1 MQKII
6 TQQSLNSS
14 TVVVVVAA
22 DVFSKMKLK
31 DPLET
36 PFKLQKT
43 DVAVVAASAPSNICQ
58 HCHRLYQ
65 EKHYQQH
72 NERHHHHHH
81 QQQQKHQHH
90 QQHQHQHHHHR
101 YRQSTAA
108 IHWIKNLHFVWFVIT
123 SLLTAHLPGY
133 CCGQQQKFRVTPH
146 DLQVLE
152 GAEAM
157 LRCEVTNLAG
167 AVQWTKDGFALGFS
181 AVIPGFPRYSVLGDR
196 KQGAYN
202 LRISNASITDDAEY
216 QCQVGP
222 ARLNSAIRANAKLTV
237 ISPPSSIEIKGYTNN
252 AKVEVRENQDLTL
265 KCIVSNSKPA
275 AQIVW
280 YRGNVEYKPE
290 NRNDKVEETTPKR
303 FTTTSSLKLKPTA
316 DDDYTEYTCQAKH
329 KALAPDMPMRSTVQ
343 LSVLYPPGP
352 PYIEGYTQGETL
364 RRGQTVEL
372 ICRSRGGNPPAQLI
386 WYKNGSQIRMAY
398 RTSGR
403 LSENIYTFTAE
414 ASDNKARFRCEASN
428 VMSQTPLKAEVDLT
442 VLFAPT
448 HVSISGSTEA
458 RVGDVVPL
466 TCTTAASNPPAEI
479 KWMVGGRQIR
489 NATSRT
495 TVSPEGGWITISNI
509 TAVIEPNKRS
519 LVVICHG
526 LNMQLTENVVST
538 HTVNVLYPPI
548 PPIISGYIE
557 GQIIP
562 AGSVQKLLCVSSGG
576 NPLATLTWYKND
588 KRINS
593 VIRTADK
600 SVSAEIT
607 ILANVT
613 DNQAQYRCEAS
624 NSATEI
630 PLFESTT
637 LSVHF
642 APETVKIR
650 IEPEELKPGIEATI
664 ICDSSSSNPP
674 AKLSWWK
681 DGIPIEGINNTSKP
695 GLWGGTVST
704 LEFKVNIT
712 QEMNGI
718 VYTCQSANEAL
729 QRSVHEAI
737 SLDVLYRPK
746 FVPPPS
752 STAVGVEGESLLV
765 ALQANANPMSITYT
779 WSRDGQTIPSA
790 VNGAEPR
797 IFADGSK
804 LNFTKL
810 HRNDAGLY
818 VCEARNS
825 QGTARI
831 NVSVV
836 VEYGTT
842 IKSVSENVIVNPGED
857 AMLSCTVEGKPLT
870 EDHVKWERLGYDM
883 TIKTSS
889 TFANGTSY
897 LHIKDAQR
905 EDVGNFRCI
914 ADNRV
919 ANPTSRD
926 VLLIVKFAP
935 EIDKSPTLLRA
946 ASGTGERGRLPCRAQ
961 SSPKPKFIWRQEGK
975 DLPVNRSYKYE
986 VEEKKIDSLTYE
998 SILIVEKVAPADY
1011 GAYEC
1016 VAKNDLG
1023 QAIETVRLDI
1033 TSQPDTP
1040 LSLNILNVTH
1050 DSVTVAWTPG
1060 FDGGLKASYRV
1071 RFREANR
1078 EQYKYIDGLPNSHKL
1093 TINGLKMN
1101 TLYLF
1106 SVMAY
1111 NDLGESKYLPD
1122 LQKAHTKEAPPPS
1135 QPASSLGGPPTT
1147 SATPLGGTS
1156 GLLLLVGVA
1165 SGITIVALNIL
1176 IIGCCLHKRNQ
1187 KRLKREGLELLPA
1200 ELTENSNTPNLVIIG
1215 ISLAAF
1221 GFLLVNAALVA
1232 WFFVHQRRKKAETA
1246 NQPGKTAT
1254 IEMYAPSSYNDTVT
1268 GETLSSVSEKSES
1281 YSNDGSQGDYI
1292 DEARKKAASTYLVDN
1307 TDLPPPRYQQDGTM
1321 PTLYPN
1327 NMVNARTLPHP
1338 RHNNT
1343 ANIMDHRARDD
1354 QMLINKAVY
1363 IPSPSPA
1370 PPPDGS
1376 YYNMNS
1382 DRYLSY
1388 PPMDYPTQIDF
1399 TQPMSMAHLQPV
1411 SQASMISGTIL
1422 TAQPMGNGGAGT
1434 LRRGIL
1440 KGVSQVPPPDVTH
1453 HTTTN
1458 MGGVQLLHDLHPLN
1472 ISSTSS
1478 TLTTTS
1484 SLGNGSLMSVPT
1496 STPKQ
1501 PQSILKDPNRS
1512 KHQHQQQ
1519 PPTLINTGLL
1529 AMSGPPGSLQVLNI
1543 PNSAG
1548 ISNNLLMTA
1557 SAAYDPTNPHS
1568 LTTFNTSGAAVAFTD
1583 ADGHLV

>member
-1 MQKII
+1 MQNIN
-6 TQQSLNSS
+6 QQSLNSS
-14 TVVVVVAA
+14 WAEAA
-22 DVFSKMKLK
+22 AILSKMKLK

-36 PFKLQKT
+36 PLKLQTTKAAKT
-43 DVAVVAASAPSNICQ
+43 DVVATSACSNICQ

-72 NERHHHHHH
+72 NEQNHHQQKHHHQHEQ
-81 QQQQKHQHH
+81 QQQQKYQY
-90 QQHQHQHHHHR
+90 QHR
-101 YRQSTAA
+101 YRQSTQ
-108 IHWIKNLHFVWFVIT
+108 HWIKNLHFVWFVIT
-123 SLLTAHLPGY
+123 SLLAAHLPGY

-202 LRISNASITDDAEY
+202 LRISNASINDDAEY

-237 ISPPSSIEIKGYTNN
+237 ISPPSAIEIKGYTNN

-275 AQIVW
+275 SQIVW

-303 FTTTSSLKLKPTA
+303 FTTTSTLKLKPTA
-316 DDDYTEYTCQAKH
+316 NDDYTEYTCQAKH

-495 TVSPEGGWITISNI
+495 VVSPEGGWITISNI

-538 HTVNVLYPPI
+538 HTVNVLYPPS
-548 PPIISGYIE
+548 PPIISGYME

-650 IEPEELKPGIEATI
+650 IEPDELKPGIEATI

-779 WSRDGQTIPSA
+779 WSKDGQTIPNA

-810 HRNDAGLY
+810 HRNDAGMY

-825 QGTARI
+825 QGSARI
-831 NVSVV
+831 NVTVV

-961 SSPKPKFIWRQEGK
+961 ASPRPKFIWRQEGK

-1023 QAIETVRLDI
+1023 QAIESVRLDI

-1093 TINGLKMN
+1093 TITGLKMN

-1122 LQKAHTKEAPPPS
+1122 LQKAQTK
-1135 QPASSLGGPPTT
+1135 
-1147 SATPLGGTS
+1147 
-1156 GLLLLVGVA
+1156 
-1165 SGITIVALNIL
+1165 
-1176 IIGCCLHKRNQ
+1176 
-1187 KRLKREGLELLPA
+1187 EGLELLPA
-1200 ELTENSNTPNLVIIG
+1200 ELTENSNTPNLVVIG

-1221 GFLLVNAALVA
+1221 GFLMVNAALVA
-1232 WFFVHQRRKKAETA
+1232 WFFVHQKRKKA

-1321 PTLYPN
+1321 PGLYPN

-1422 TAQPMGNGGAGT
+1422 TTQPMGNGGAGT

-1484 SLGNGSLMSVPT
+1484 SVGNGSLMSVPT

-1512 KHQHQQQ
+1512 KHQQQ

-1568 LTTFNTSGAAVAFTD
+1568 LTTFNTSGASVAFTD

>member
-1 MQKII
+1 MLPRLLPEKREDNK
-6 TQQSLNSS
+6 TANSFTRENIEDAS
-14 TVVVVVAA
+14 
-22 DVFSKMKLK
+22 SKWRLWCPFHPYSKLSW
-31 DPLET
+31 
-36 PFKLQKT
+36 Q
-43 DVAVVAASAPSNICQ
+43 
-58 HCHRLYQ
+58 
-65 EKHYQQH
+65 
-72 NERHHHHHH
+72 
-81 QQQQKHQHH
+81 
-90 QQHQHQHHHHR
+90 R
-101 YRQSTAA
+101 YRT
-108 IHWIKNLHFVWFVIT
+108 FR
-123 SLLTAHLPGY
+123 LLVNRRIMSNAYLFILLFAVFFPPILA
-133 CCGQQQKFRVTPH
+133 QQQKFRVTPY

-157 LRCEVTNLAG
+157 MRCEVSNKAG

-196 KQGAYN
+196 NQGVYN

-222 ARLNSAIRANAKLTV
+222 ARLHSAIRANAKLTV
-237 ISPPSSIEIKGYTNN
+237 IAPPGYIEIQGYAQNS
-252 AKVEVRENQDLTL
+252 KVEVRENQDLSL
-265 KCIVSNSKPA
+265 HCIVGNAKPA
-275 AQIVW
+275 AQIIW
-280 YRGNVEYKPE
+280 YRGNVEFKE
-290 NRNDKVEETTPKR
+290 GRVDKIEETSSKR
-303 FTTTSSLKLKPTA
+303 YTTKSTLNIKPNA
-316 DDDYTEYTCQAKH
+316 DDDFMEYTCQAKH
-329 KALAPDMPMRSTVQ
+329 KALPPDMPLRSTVH

-352 PYIEGYTQGETL
+352 PYIEGYTQGEIL

-372 ICRSRGGNPPAQLI
+372 VCRSRGGNPPAQLI

-398 RTSGR
+398 RTAGR

-414 ASDNKARFRCEASN
+414 ASDNNARFRCEASN
-428 VMSQTPLKAEVDLT
+428 VMSQNPLKAEIDIT

-448 HVSISGSTEA
+448 HVSISGPSEA
-458 RVGDVVPL
+458 RVGDLVSL
-466 TCTTAASNPPAEI
+466 TCATAPSNPPAEI

-489 NATSRT
+489 NATSKT
-495 TVSPEGGWITISNI
+495 NASPEGGWVTFSNI
-509 TAVIEPNKRS
+509 TTTVEPNKRS

-538 HTVNVLYPPI
+538 HTVNILYPPSA
-548 PPIISGYIE
+548 PIISGYME

-588 KRINS
+588 KRVNS

-630 PLFESTT
+630 PLFESTI

-650 IEPEELKPGIEATI
+650 VEPEVLKPGMEVTI

-674 AKLSWWK
+674 AKLTWWK
-681 DGIPIEGINNTSKP
+681 DGIPIDGINNSSKA

-704 LEFKVNIT
+704 LEFKVNVS
-712 QEMNGI
+712 QDMNGV

-729 QRSVHEAI
+729 QRSVHEAV
-737 SLDVLYRPK
+737 SLNVLYPPV
-746 FVPPPS
+746 FLPPPS
-752 STAVGVEGESLLV
+752 STAVGVEGESLQVSLS
-765 ALQANANPMSITYT
+765 ATANPMTVSYSWTK
-779 WSRDGQTIPSA
+779 DGLPVPSTSTS
-790 VNGAEPR
+790 NGGAEHR
-797 IFADGSK
+797 IYADGAN

-810 HRNDAGLY
+810 NRNDAGIY
-818 VCEARNS
+818 VCEASNS
-825 QGTARI
+825 EGSAKL
-831 NVSVV
+831 NVTIV

-842 IKSVSENVIVNPGED
+842 IKSISENVVVNPGED

-870 EDHVKWERLGYDM
+870 EEHIKWERVAYDM
-883 TIKTSS
+883 SKKTTTS
-889 TFANGTSY
+889 FVNGTSY
-897 LHIKDAQR
+897 LHIKDARR

-919 ANPTSRD
+919 ANPTNRD
-926 VLLIVKFAP
+926 ILLIVKFAP

-961 SSPKPKFIWRQEGK
+961 SAPKPTFIWRQEGK
-975 DLPVNRSYKYE
+975 DLQVNRTYKYE

-998 SILIVEKVAPADY
+998 STLIIEKVAPADY

-1016 VAKNDLG
+1016 VATNELG
-1023 QAIETVRLDI
+1023 QTTGSIRLDI

-1050 DSVTVAWTPG
+1050 DSVSLAWTPG

-1071 RFREANR
+1071 RYREANR
-1078 EQYKYIDGLPNSHKL
+1078 EQYKYIDSLPNSHKL
-1093 TINGLKMN
+1093 TISGLRTN

-1111 NDLGESKYLPD
+1111 NDLGNSKYLPD
-1122 LQKAHTKEAPPPS
+1122 LQRAQTK
-1135 QPASSLGGPPTT
+1135 
-1147 SATPLGGTS
+1147 
-1156 GLLLLVGVA
+1156 
-1165 SGITIVALNIL
+1165 
-1176 IIGCCLHKRNQ
+1176 
-1187 KRLKREGLELLPA
+1187 GLEISTE
-1200 ELTENSNTPNLVIIG
+1200 ELTEDSSTPSLVILG
-1215 ISLAAF
+1215 ISMAAF
-1221 GFLLVNAALVA
+1221 GFLVVNAALVA
-1232 WFFVHQRRKKAETA
+1232 WFFVHNRRKKAEND

-1281 YSNDGSQGDYI
+1281 YSNDGSQVEYTE
-1292 DEARKKAASTYLVDN
+1292 EARKKAASTYLVESNDM
-1307 TDLPPPRYQQDGTM
+1307 PPPRYQKDGTM
-1321 PTLYPN
+1321 PIVYPSN
-1327 NMVNARTLPHP
+1327 IVNARTLPHP
-1338 RHNNT
+1338 RHHSNVT
-1343 ANIMDHRARDD
+1343 NILDHRAHDD
-1354 QMLINKAVY
+1354 QILINKGVY

-1388 PPMDYPTQIDF
+1388 PPMDYPPQLDF
-1399 TQPMSMAHLQPV
+1399 ASPPLPMTHLQPI
-1411 SQASMISGTIL
+1411 SQASIISGN
-1422 TAQPMGNGGAGT
+1422 AMMGGGGGT
-1434 LRRGIL
+1434 LRRGIMR
-1440 KGVSQVPPPDVTH
+1440 GVVGMPPPDVTQL
-1453 HTTTN
+1453 TN
-1458 MGGVQLLHDLHPLN
+1458 TSMAGTSNIQLLHELHPIN
-1472 ISSTSS
+1472 ISNNSCSTQTTSITGNGSMMSTIPSSTS
-1478 TLTTTS
+1478 
-1484 SLGNGSLMSVPT
+1484 
-1496 STPKQ
+1496 KQ

-1512 KHQHQQQ
+1512 KPQQQ
-1519 PPTLINTGLL
+1519 LLSANLVGVGVPTAT
-1529 AMSGPPGSLQVLNI
+1529 GSLQILNI
-1543 PNSAG
+1543 PTSAG
-1548 ISNNLLMTA
+1548 ISGNLLMTA
-1557 SAAYDPTNPHS
+1557 SGAYDPTNLS
-1568 LTTFNTSGAAVAFTD
+1568 TFNAATGTTLAYTD

>member
-1 MQKII
+1 MACNMALSPVLTKEEA
-6 TQQSLNSS
+6 QQ
-14 TVVVVVAA
+14 
-22 DVFSKMKLK
+22 
-31 DPLET
+31 P
-36 PFKLQKT
+36 
-43 DVAVVAASAPSNICQ
+43 
-58 HCHRLYQ
+58 
-65 EKHYQQH
+65 
-72 NERHHHHHH
+72 
-81 QQQQKHQHH
+81 QQQQQPNQALQQQQTKW
-90 QQHQHQHHHHR
+90 QQHATKRRRCHQ
-101 YRQSTAA
+101 
-108 IHWIKNLHFVWFVIT
+108 HWIKHLQILGMAVIAL
-123 SLLTAHLPGY
+123 SLTGLAPCHA
-133 CCGQQQKFRVTPH
+133 QQQKFRTTPH

-157 LRCEVTNLAG
+157 MRCEVTNVAG

-196 KQGAYN
+196 KQGVYN
-202 LRISNASITDDAEY
+202 LRISNASINDDAEY

-237 ISPPSSIEIKGYTNN
+237 ISPPASIEIKGYSHNS
-252 AKVEVRENQDLTL
+252 KVEVRENQDLQL
-265 KCIVSNSKPA
+265 KCIVANAKPA

-290 NRNDKVEETTPKR
+290 KRDDLVEESIPKR
-303 FTTTSSLKLKPTA
+303 WTTTSSLKLKPGS

-329 KALAPDMPMRSTVQ
+329 KALSPDMPMRATVQ

-352 PYIEGYTQGETL
+352 PYIEGYSQGDTL
-364 RRGQTVEL
+364 RRGQSVEL
-372 ICRSRGGNPPAQLI
+372 MCRSRGGNPPAQLI

-398 RTSGR
+398 RTAGR
-403 LSENIYTFTAE
+403 LSENIYAFTAE
-414 ASDNKARFRCEASN
+414 AGDNKARFRCEASN
-428 VMSQTPLKAEVDLT
+428 VMSQTPLKAEVDLS

-448 HVSISGSTEA
+448 HVTVMGPTEA

-466 TCTTAASNPPAEI
+466 TCNTAPSNPPAEI
-479 KWMVGGRQIR
+479 KWMVGGRQVR
-489 NATSRT
+489 NT
-495 TVSPEGGWITISNI
+495 TFSKIISPEGGWTSTSNI
-509 TAVIEPNKRS
+509 TAIVEPHKRS

-538 HTVNVLYPPI
+538 HTINVLYPPA
-548 PPIISGYIE
+548 PPLISGYIE

-593 VIRTADK
+593 VIRAADK

-630 PLFESTT
+630 PLFQSTT

-650 IEPEELKPGIEATI
+650 IEPEELRPGMQAAI

-704 LEFKVNIT
+704 LEFRVNIT
-712 QEMNGI
+712 QEMNGV

-752 STAVGVEGESLLV
+752 STAVGVEGESLQV
-765 ALQANANPMSITYT
+765 ALQTKANPTAVEYKWT
-779 WSRDGQTIPSA
+779 KDGSTIPQ
-790 VNGAEPR
+790 GGEHR
-797 IFADGSK
+797 IFADGGS
-804 LNFTKL
+804 LNFSRL
-810 HRNDAGLY
+810 HRDDAGVY
-818 VCEARNS
+818 SCSASNT
-825 QGTARI
+825 QGKATLNI
-831 NVSVV
+831 TVV

-842 IKSVSENVIVNPGED
+842 IKAVSENIIVNPGED
-857 AMLSCTVEGKPLT
+857 AMLSCSVEGKPLT
-870 EDHVKWERLGYDM
+870 EEHVKWERVGYDM
-883 TIKTSS
+883 TVKTST

-897 LHIKDAQR
+897 LHLKNAQR
-905 EDVGNFRCI
+905 EDVGNFRCV

-919 ANPTSRD
+919 ANPTNRD

-935 EIDKSPTLLRA
+935 EITKSPTMMRA

-961 SSPKPKFIWRQEGK
+961 ASPRPQFIWRQDKK
-975 DLPVNRSYKYE
+975 DLPINRTYKYE
-986 VEEKKIDSLTYE
+986 VEERKIDSLTYE
-998 SILIVEKVAPADY
+998 SALIVDKVAPADY

-1016 VAKNDLG
+1016 IARNELG
-1023 QAIETVRLDI
+1023 ETVETVRLEI
-1033 TSQPDTP
+1033 TSQPDPP

-1050 DSVTVAWTPG
+1050 DAVTVAWTPG

-1071 RFREANR
+1071 RYRIVDR

-1093 TINGLKMN
+1093 TIAGLRMD

-1106 SVMAY
+1106 SVMAW
-1111 NDLGESKYLPD
+1111 NELGQSAYLPD
-1122 LQKAHTKEAPPPS
+1122 LTRAQTK
-1135 QPASSLGGPPTT
+1135 
-1147 SATPLGGTS
+1147 
-1156 GLLLLVGVA
+1156 
-1165 SGITIVALNIL
+1165 
-1176 IIGCCLHKRNQ
+1176 
-1187 KRLKREGLELLPA
+1187 GLELMPA
-1200 ELTENSNTPNLVIIG
+1200 ELSEDSAAGNIPNLVIIG

-1232 WFFVHQRRKKAETA
+1232 WFFVHQRRKKVSETT

-1281 YSNDGSQGDYI
+1281 YSNEGGSQPEYI
-1292 DEARKKAASTYLVDN
+1292 DEARKKAASTYLVEGADM
-1307 TDLPPPRYQQDGTM
+1307 PPPRYQKDGTL
-1321 PTLYPN
+1321 PVLYPN
-1327 NMVNARTLPHP
+1327 NIVNACTLPHP
-1338 RHNNT
+1338 RHNNGNAT
-1343 ANIMDHRARDD
+1343 AIHMSRDD
-1354 QMLINKAVY
+1354 QMLISKGIY

-1388 PPMDYPTQIDF
+1388 PPMEYPAALDF
-1399 TQPMSMAHLQPV
+1399 SAAPPMSMAHLQPITV
-1411 SQASMISGTIL
+1411 TSQAAALLASNGGATL
-1422 TAQPMGNGGAGT
+1422 MGNGTAGGSGT

-1440 KGVSQVPPPDVTH
+1440 RGIPQPDVTH
-1453 HTTTN
+1453 HTTAVSGSP
-1458 MGGVQLLHDLHPLN
+1458 MQMLHDLHPVNL
-1472 ISSTSS
+1472 SAT
-1478 TLTTTS
+1478 TLTTSTM
-1484 SLGNGSLMSVPT
+1484 LNGSMTTAATT
-1496 STPKQ
+1496 STLPRQ
-1501 PQSILKDPNRS
+1501 PHGILKDPNRS
-1512 KHQHQQQ
+1512 KQQQQQQQLQQQHQLQHQHQQ
-1519 PPTLINTGLL
+1519 LL
-1529 AMSGPPGSLQVLNI
+1529 NASLVGVGVPVSAPMGSMQILNLPAQGSGMGS
-1543 PNSAG
+1543 
-1548 ISNNLLMTA
+1548 NLLMTT
-1557 SAAYDPTNPHS
+1557 SATYDPTGAAMS
-1568 LTTFNTSGAAVAFTD
+1568 SFNGGAAVSAASAGGLPVAYTD

>member
-1 MQKII
+1 MQNIN
-6 TQQSLNSS
+6 QQSLNSS
-14 TVVVVVAA
+14 WAEAA
-22 DVFSKMKLK
+22 AILSKMKLK

-36 PFKLQKT
+36 PLKLQTTKAAKT
-43 DVAVVAASAPSNICQ
+43 DVVATSACSNICQ

-72 NERHHHHHH
+72 NEQNHHQQKHHHQHEQ
-81 QQQQKHQHH
+81 QQQQKYQY
-90 QQHQHQHHHHR
+90 QHR
-101 YRQSTAA
+101 YRQSTQ
-108 IHWIKNLHFVWFVIT
+108 HWIKNLHFVWFVIT
-123 SLLTAHLPGY
+123 SLLAAHLPGY

-202 LRISNASITDDAEY
+202 LRISNASINDDAEY

-237 ISPPSSIEIKGYTNN
+237 ISPPSAIEIKGYTNN

-275 AQIVW
+275 SQIVW

-303 FTTTSSLKLKPTA
+303 FTTTSTLKLKPTA
-316 DDDYTEYTCQAKH
+316 NDDYTEYTCQAKH

-495 TVSPEGGWITISNI
+495 VVSPEGGWITISNI

-538 HTVNVLYPPI
+538 HTVNVLYPPS
-548 PPIISGYIE
+548 PPIISGYME

-650 IEPEELKPGIEATI
+650 IEPDELKPGIEATI

-779 WSRDGQTIPSA
+779 WSKDGQTIPNA

-810 HRNDAGLY
+810 HRNDAGMY

-825 QGTARI
+825 QGSARI
-831 NVSVV
+831 NVTVV

-961 SSPKPKFIWRQEGK
+961 ASPRPKFIWRQEGK

-1023 QAIETVRLDI
+1023 QAIESVRLDI

-1093 TINGLKMN
+1093 TITGLKMN

-1122 LQKAHTKEAPPPS
+1122 LQKAQTK
-1135 QPASSLGGPPTT
+1135 
-1147 SATPLGGTS
+1147 
-1156 GLLLLVGVA
+1156 
-1165 SGITIVALNIL
+1165 
-1176 IIGCCLHKRNQ
+1176 
-1187 KRLKREGLELLPA
+1187 EGLELLPA
-1200 ELTENSNTPNLVIIG
+1200 ELTENSNTPNLVVIG

-1221 GFLLVNAALVA
+1221 GFLMVNAALVA
-1232 WFFVHQRRKKAETA
+1232 WFFVHQKRKKAETA

-1321 PTLYPN
+1321 PGLYPN

-1422 TAQPMGNGGAGT
+1422 TTQPMGNGGAGT

-1484 SLGNGSLMSVPT
+1484 SVGNGSLMSVPT

-1512 KHQHQQQ
+1512 KHQQQ

-1568 LTTFNTSGAAVAFTD
+1568 LTTFNTSGASVAFTD

>member
-1 MQKII
+1 MA
-6 TQQSLNSS
+6 LNMAL
-14 TVVVVVAA
+14 T
-22 DVFSKMKLK
+22 K
-31 DPLET
+31 E
-36 PFKLQKT
+36 
-43 DVAVVAASAPSNICQ
+43 
-58 HCHRLYQ
+58 
-65 EKHYQQH
+65 E
-72 NERHHHHHH
+72 E
-81 QQQQKHQHH
+81 QQQQQQTQQQQQQQQTKW
-90 QQHQHQHHHHR
+90 QQHATKRRRCHQ
-101 YRQSTAA
+101 
-108 IHWIKNLHFVWFVIT
+108 HWIKEQNLQILAMAVIAL
-123 SLLTAHLPGY
+123 SLTGLAPCHA
-133 CCGQQQKFRVTPH
+133 QQQKFRTTPH

-157 LRCEVTNLAG
+157 MRCEVTNVAG

-196 KQGAYN
+196 KQGVYN
-202 LRISNASITDDAEY
+202 LRISNASTSDDAEY

-237 ISPPSSIEIKGYTNN
+237 ISPPASIEIKGYSHNS
-252 AKVEVRENQDLTL
+252 KVEVRENQDLQL
-265 KCIVSNSKPA
+265 KCIVANAKPA

-290 NRNDKVEETTPKR
+290 QRDDLVVESIPKR
-303 FTTTSSLKLKPTA
+303 WTTTSSLKLKPDS

-329 KALAPDMPMRSTVQ
+329 KALSPDMPMRATVQ

-352 PYIEGYTQGETL
+352 PYIEGYSQGDTL
-364 RRGQTVEL
+364 RRGQSVEL
-372 ICRSRGGNPPAQLI
+372 MCRSRGGNPPAQLI

-398 RTSGR
+398 RTAGR
-403 LSENIYTFTAE
+403 LSENIYAFTAE
-414 ASDNKARFRCEASN
+414 AGDNKARFRCEASN
-428 VMSQTPLKAEVDLT
+428 VMSQTPLKAEVDLS

-448 HVSISGSTEA
+448 HVTVMGPTEA

-466 TCTTAASNPPAEI
+466 TCNTAPSNPPAEI
-479 KWMVGGRQIR
+479 KWMVGGRQVR
-489 NATSRT
+489 NT
-495 TVSPEGGWITISNI
+495 TFSKIISPEGGWTSTSNI
-509 TAVIEPNKRS
+509 SAIVEPHKRS

-526 LNMQLTENVVST
+526 LNMQLTENVVAT
-538 HTVNVLYPPI
+538 HTINVLYPPA
-548 PPIISGYIE
+548 PPLISGYIE

-593 VIRTADK
+593 VIRAADK

-630 PLFESTT
+630 PLLQSTT

-650 IEPEELKPGIEATI
+650 IEPEELRPGMQAAI

-704 LEFKVNIT
+704 LEFRVNIT
-712 QEMNGI
+712 QEMNGV

-752 STAVGVEGESLLV
+752 STAVGVEGESLQV
-765 ALQANANPMSITYT
+765 ALQTKANPTIVEYKWTK
-779 WSRDGQTIPSA
+779 DGATIPQ
-790 VNGAEPR
+790 GGEHR
-797 IFADGSK
+797 IFADGGS
-804 LNFTKL
+804 LNFSRL
-810 HRNDAGLY
+810 HRDDAGIY
-818 VCEARNS
+818 SCSASNT
-825 QGTARI
+825 QGKATLNI
-831 NVSVV
+831 TVV

-842 IKSVSENVIVNPGED
+842 IKTVSENIIVNPGEE
-857 AMLSCTVEGKPLT
+857 AVLSCSVEGKPLT
-870 EDHVKWERLGYDM
+870 EEHVKWERVGYDM
-883 TIKTSS
+883 TVKTS
-889 TFANGTSY
+889 TKFANGTSY
-897 LHIKDAQR
+897 LHLKDAQR
-905 EDVGNFRCI
+905 EDVGNFRCV

-919 ANPTSRD
+919 ANPTNRD
-926 VLLIVKFAP
+926 VLLVVKFAP
-935 EIDKSPTLLRA
+935 EITKSPTMMRA

-961 SSPKPKFIWRQEGK
+961 ASPKPQFIWRQDKK
-975 DLPVNRSYKYE
+975 DLPINRTYKYE
-986 VEEKKIDSLTYE
+986 VEERKIDSLTYE
-998 SILIVEKVAPADY
+998 SSLIVDKVAPADY

-1016 VAKNDLG
+1016 IARNELG
-1023 QAIETVRLDI
+1023 ETIETVRLEI
-1033 TSQPDTP
+1033 TSQPDPP

-1050 DSVTVAWTPG
+1050 DAVTVAWTPG

-1071 RFREANR
+1071 RYRIVDR

-1093 TINGLKMN
+1093 TIAGLRMD

-1106 SVMAY
+1106 SVMAW
-1111 NDLGESKYLPD
+1111 NELGQSAYLPD
-1122 LQKAHTKEAPPPS
+1122 LTRAQTKGFEMM
-1135 QPASSLGGPPTT
+1135 
-1147 SATPLGGTS
+1147 
-1156 GLLLLVGVA
+1156 
-1165 SGITIVALNIL
+1165 
-1176 IIGCCLHKRNQ
+1176 
-1187 KRLKREGLELLPA
+1187 PA
-1200 ELTENSNTPNLVIIG
+1200 ELSDDSATGNIPNLVIIG

-1232 WFFVHQRRKKAETA
+1232 WFFVHQRRKKVSETT

-1281 YSNDGSQGDYI
+1281 YSNEGGSQPEYI
-1292 DEARKKAASTYLVDN
+1292 DEARKKAASTYLVEGADM
-1307 TDLPPPRYQQDGTM
+1307 PPPRYQKDGTL
-1321 PTLYPN
+1321 PVLYPN
-1327 NMVNARTLPHP
+1327 NIVNACTLPHP
-1338 RHNNT
+1338 RHNNGNAT
-1343 ANIMDHRARDD
+1343 AIHMSRDD
-1354 QMLINKAVY
+1354 QMLISKGIY

-1388 PPMDYPTQIDF
+1388 PPMEYPAALDF
-1399 TQPMSMAHLQPV
+1399 TAAPPMSMAHMQPITV
-1411 SQASMISGTIL
+1411 TSQAAALLAS
-1422 TAQPMGNGGAGT
+1422 NGGATLIGNGTAGGSGT

-1440 KGVSQVPPPDVTH
+1440 RGIPQPDVTH
-1453 HTTTN
+1453 HTTAVSGSP
-1458 MGGVQLLHDLHPLN
+1458 MQMLHDLHPVNL
-1472 ISSTSS
+1472 SAT
-1478 TLTTTS
+1478 TLTTSTM
-1484 SLGNGSLMSVPT
+1484 LNGSMTTAAAT
-1496 STPKQ
+1496 STLPRQ
-1501 PQSILKDPNRS
+1501 PHGILKDPNRS
-1512 KHQHQQQ
+1512 KHHQQQQQQLQQQHQLQHQHQQQ
-1519 PPTLINTGLL
+1519 LL
-1529 AMSGPPGSLQVLNI
+1529 NASLVGVGVPVSAPMGSLQILNL
-1543 PNSAG
+1543 PAQGGGMGS
-1548 ISNNLLMTA
+1548 NLLMTT
-1557 SAAYDPTNPHS
+1557 SANYDPTGAGMS
-1568 LTTFNTSGAAVAFTD
+1568 SFNGGAAMSAASASGIPVAYTD

>member
-1 MQKII
+1 MVRRLEPEKRKDSK
-6 TQQSLNSS
+6 TENSFTRRNIEEANS
-14 TVVVVVAA
+14 KWRLRCPFHLYQ
-22 DVFSKMKLK
+22 VFSWQQYRRVRLLNCRVMPNGYFLLLLVTVLL
-31 DPLET
+31 P
-36 PFKLQKT
+36 
-43 DVAVVAASAPSNICQ
+43 PS
-58 HCHRLYQ
+58 L
-65 EKHYQQH
+65 
-72 NERHHHHHH
+72 
-81 QQQQKHQHH
+81 
-90 QQHQHQHHHHR
+90 
-101 YRQSTAA
+101 A
-108 IHWIKNLHFVWFVIT
+108 
-123 SLLTAHLPGY
+123 
-133 CCGQQQKFRVTPH
+133 QQQKFRVTPY

-157 LRCEVTNLAG
+157 MRCEVSNQAG

-181 AVIPGFPRYSVLGDR
+181 AVIPGFSRYSVLGDR
-196 KQGAYN
+196 KQGVYN

-237 ISPPSSIEIKGYTNN
+237 ISSPSSIEIQGYAHNS
-252 AKVEVRENQDLTL
+252 KVEVRENQDLSL
-265 KCIVSNSKPA
+265 NCIVENAKPA
-275 AQIVW
+275 AQIIW
-280 YRGNVEYKPE
+280 YRGNVEFKQGQ
-290 NRNDKVEETTPKR
+290 RVDKVEETSSKR
-303 FTTTSSLKLKPTA
+303 YTTKSTLNIKPNA

-329 KALAPDMPMRSTVQ
+329 KALPPDMPMRSTVQ

-352 PYIEGYTQGETL
+352 PYIEGYTQGEIL

-398 RTSGR
+398 RTAGR

-414 ASDNKARFRCEASN
+414 ASDNNARFRCEASN
-428 VMSQTPLKAEVDLT
+428 VMSQTPLKAEIDIT

-448 HVSISGSTEA
+448 HLSILGPTEA

-466 TCTTAASNPPAEI
+466 TCSTAPSNPPAEI

-489 NATSRT
+489 NATAKT
-495 TVSPEGGWITISNI
+495 NVSPEGGWITVSNI
-509 TAVIEPNKRS
+509 TATVEPNKKS

-538 HTVNVLYPPI
+538 HTVNILYPPSS
-548 PPIISGYIE
+548 PIISGYME

-630 PLFESTT
+630 PLFESTI

-650 IEPEELKPGIEATI
+650 VEPEELKPGVEVTI
-664 ICDSSSSNPP
+664 VCDSSSSNPP
-674 AKLSWWK
+674 AKLTWWK
-681 DGIPIEGINNTSKP
+681 DGIPIDGINNSSKP

-704 LEFKVNIT
+704 LEFKVNVS
-712 QEMNGI
+712 QEMNGV

-737 SLDVLYRPK
+737 CLNVLYPPL
-746 FVPPPS
+746 FLPPPS
-752 STAVGVEGESLLV
+752 STAVGVEGESLQVTLS
-765 ALQANANPMSITYT
+765 ATANPMSILYT
-779 WSRDGQTIPSA
+779 WTKDGLPVPSTSTS
-790 VNGAEPR
+790 NGGAEHR
-797 IFADGSK
+797 IYADGAN

-810 HRNDAGLY
+810 NRNDAGIYL
-818 VCEARNS
+818 CEASNS
-825 QGTARI
+825 EGSAKLNITI
-831 NVSVV
+831 V
-836 VEYGTT
+836 VEYGTSIKT
-842 IKSVSENVIVNPGED
+842 ISENVVVNPGED

-870 EDHVKWERLGYDM
+870 EEHIKWERVAYDM
-883 TIKTSS
+883 TIKTTTS
-889 TFANGTSY
+889 FVNGTSY
-897 LHIKDAQR
+897 LHVKNARR
-905 EDVGNFRCI
+905 EDVGSFRCI

-919 ANPTSRD
+919 ANPTNRD
-926 VLLIVKFAP
+926 VQLIVKFAP
-935 EIDKSPTLLRA
+935 EIDKSPTFLRA

-961 SSPKPKFIWRQEGK
+961 SAPKPKFIWRQEGK
-975 DLPVNRSYKYE
+975 DLQVNRTYKYE
-986 VEEKKIDSLTYE
+986 VEERKIDSLTYE
-998 SILIVEKVAPADY
+998 STLIIEKVAPADY

-1016 VAKNDLG
+1016 MVINELG
-1023 QAIETVRLDI
+1023 QTTESIRLDI

-1050 DSVTVAWTPG
+1050 DSVSLAWTPG
-1060 FDGGLKASYRV
+1060 FDGGIKASYRV
-1071 RFREANR
+1071 RYREASR
-1078 EQYKYIDGLPNSHKL
+1078 DQYKYIDSLPNSHKL
-1093 TINGLKMN
+1093 TITGLKTN

-1111 NDLGESKYLPD
+1111 NDLGSSKYLPD
-1122 LQKAHTKEAPPPS
+1122 LQRAQTKEAPPPS

-1147 SATPLGGTS
+1147 TSTPLGGTS
-1156 GLLLLVGVA
+1156 GLLLLVGVI
-1165 SGITIVALNIL
+1165 SGVTVVLLNIF

-1187 KRLKREGLELLPA
+1187 KRLKRGLDISTE
-1200 ELTENSNTPNLVIIG
+1200 ELTEDSSTPNLVILG
-1215 ISLAAF
+1215 ICMAAF
-1221 GFLLVNAALVA
+1221 GFLVVNAALVA
-1232 WFFVHQRRKKAETA
+1232 WFFVHNRRKKAESD

-1281 YSNDGSQGDYI
+1281 YSNEGSQAEYT
-1292 DEARKKAASTYLVDN
+1292 DEARKKAASTYLVES
-1307 TDLPPPRYQQDGTM
+1307 TDMPPPRYQKDGTM
-1321 PTLYPN
+1321 PIVYPN
-1327 NMVNARTLPHP
+1327 NIVNARTLPHP
-1338 RHNNT
+1338 RHHSNVT
-1343 ANIMDHRARDD
+1343 NILDHRAHDD
-1354 QMLINKAVY
+1354 QILINKGVY

-1388 PPMDYPTQIDF
+1388 PPMDYSPQMDF
-1399 TQPMSMAHLQPV
+1399 ATPPLPMTHLQPI
-1411 SQASMISGTIL
+1411 SQASIISGN
-1422 TAQPMGNGGAGT
+1422 AMMGSVGGGSGT
-1434 LRRGIL
+1434 LRRGIMR
-1440 KGVSQVPPPDVTH
+1440 GVVGMPPPDVTQL
-1453 HTTTN
+1453 TSTSMPGTN
-1458 MGGVQLLHDLHPLN
+1458 NIQILHELHPIN
-1472 ISSTSS
+1472 ISNNSCSTQ
-1478 TLTTTS
+1478 TTS
-1484 SLGNGSLMSVPT
+1484 ITGNGSMMSTIPSCT
-1496 STPKQ
+1496 SKQ
-1501 PQSILKDPNRS
+1501 PQSILKDPNRT
-1512 KHQHQQQ
+1512 KPQQQ
-1519 PPTLINTGLL
+1519 LLSANLVGVGVPT
-1529 AMSGPPGSLQVLNI
+1529 ASGSLQILNI
-1543 PNSAG
+1543 PTSAG
-1548 ISNNLLMTA
+1548 ISGNLLMTA
-1557 SAAYDPTNPHS
+1557 SGTYDPANLS
-1568 LTTFNTSGAAVAFTD
+1568 TFNTTTGTTLAYTD

>member
-1 MQKII
+1 MACNMALSPVLTKEEA
-6 TQQSLNSS
+6 QQ
-14 TVVVVVAA
+14 
-22 DVFSKMKLK
+22 
-31 DPLET
+31 P
-36 PFKLQKT
+36 
-43 DVAVVAASAPSNICQ
+43 
-58 HCHRLYQ
+58 
-65 EKHYQQH
+65 
-72 NERHHHHHH
+72 
-81 QQQQKHQHH
+81 QQQQQPNQALQQQQTKW
-90 QQHQHQHHHHR
+90 QQHATKRRRCHQ
-101 YRQSTAA
+101 
-108 IHWIKNLHFVWFVIT
+108 HWIKHLQILGMAVIAL
-123 SLLTAHLPGY
+123 SLTGLAPCHA
-133 CCGQQQKFRVTPH
+133 QQQKFRTTPH

-157 LRCEVTNLAG
+157 MRCEVTNVAG

-196 KQGAYN
+196 KQGVYN
-202 LRISNASITDDAEY
+202 LRISNASINDDAEY

-237 ISPPSSIEIKGYTNN
+237 ISPPASIEIKGYSHNS
-252 AKVEVRENQDLTL
+252 KVEVRENQDLQL
-265 KCIVSNSKPA
+265 KCIVANAKPA

-290 NRNDKVEETTPKR
+290 KRDDLVEESIPKR
-303 FTTTSSLKLKPTA
+303 WTTTSSLKLKPGS

-329 KALAPDMPMRSTVQ
+329 KALSPDMPMRATVQ

-352 PYIEGYTQGETL
+352 PYIEGYSQGDTL
-364 RRGQTVEL
+364 RRGQSVEL
-372 ICRSRGGNPPAQLI
+372 MCRSRGGNPPAQLI

-398 RTSGR
+398 RTAGR
-403 LSENIYTFTAE
+403 LSENIYAFTAE
-414 ASDNKARFRCEASN
+414 AGDNKARFRCEASN
-428 VMSQTPLKAEVDLT
+428 VMSQTPLKAEVDLS

-448 HVSISGSTEA
+448 HVTVMGPTEA

-466 TCTTAASNPPAEI
+466 TCNTAPSNPPAEI
-479 KWMVGGRQIR
+479 KWMVGGRQVR
-489 NATSRT
+489 NT
-495 TVSPEGGWITISNI
+495 TFSKIISPEGGWTSTSNI
-509 TAVIEPNKRS
+509 TAIVEPHKRS

-538 HTVNVLYPPI
+538 HTINVLYPPA
-548 PPIISGYIE
+548 PPLISGYIE

-593 VIRTADK
+593 VIRAADK

-630 PLFESTT
+630 PLFQSTT

-650 IEPEELKPGIEATI
+650 IEPEELRPGMQAAI

-704 LEFKVNIT
+704 LEFRVNIT
-712 QEMNGI
+712 QEMNGV

-752 STAVGVEGESLLV
+752 STAVGVEGESLQV
-765 ALQANANPMSITYT
+765 ALQTKANPTAVEYKWT
-779 WSRDGQTIPSA
+779 KDGSTIPQ
-790 VNGAEPR
+790 GGEHR
-797 IFADGSK
+797 IFADGGS
-804 LNFTKL
+804 LNFSRL
-810 HRNDAGLY
+810 HRDDAGVY
-818 VCEARNS
+818 SCSASNT
-825 QGTARI
+825 QGKATLNI
-831 NVSVV
+831 TVV

-842 IKSVSENVIVNPGED
+842 IKAVSENIIVNPGED
-857 AMLSCTVEGKPLT
+857 AMLSCSVEGKPLT
-870 EDHVKWERLGYDM
+870 EEHVKWERVGYDM
-883 TIKTSS
+883 TVKTST

-897 LHIKDAQR
+897 LHLKNAQR
-905 EDVGNFRCI
+905 EDVGNFRCV

-919 ANPTSRD
+919 ANPTNRD

-935 EIDKSPTLLRA
+935 EITKSPTMMRA

-961 SSPKPKFIWRQEGK
+961 ASPRPQFIWRQDKK
-975 DLPVNRSYKYE
+975 DLPINRTYKYE
-986 VEEKKIDSLTYE
+986 VEERKIDSLTYE
-998 SILIVEKVAPADY
+998 SALIVDKVAPADY

-1016 VAKNDLG
+1016 IARNELG
-1023 QAIETVRLDI
+1023 ETVETVRLEI
-1033 TSQPDTP
+1033 TSQPDPP

-1050 DSVTVAWTPG
+1050 DAVTVAWTPG

-1071 RFREANR
+1071 RYRIVDR

-1093 TINGLKMN
+1093 TIAGLRMD

-1106 SVMAY
+1106 SVMAW
-1111 NDLGESKYLPD
+1111 NELGQSAYLPD
-1122 LQKAHTKEAPPPS
+1122 LTRAQTKEAPPPS
-1135 QPASSLGGPPTT
+1135 QPASSLGGGPPTT
-1147 SATPLGGTS
+1147 SQTPLGGTS
-1156 GLLLLVGVA
+1156 AMLLVGVGA
-1165 SGITIVALNIL
+1165 GIVVVLLNVFV
-1176 IIGCCLHKRNQ
+1176 IGCCLHKRNE
-1187 KRLKREGLELLPA
+1187 KRLKRGLELMPA
-1200 ELTENSNTPNLVIIG
+1200 ELSEDSAAGNIPNLVIIG

-1232 WFFVHQRRKKAETA
+1232 WFFVHQRRKKVSETT

-1281 YSNDGSQGDYI
+1281 YSNEGGSQPEYI
-1292 DEARKKAASTYLVDN
+1292 DEARKKAASTYLVEGADM
-1307 TDLPPPRYQQDGTM
+1307 PPPRYQKDGTL
-1321 PTLYPN
+1321 PVLYPN
-1327 NMVNARTLPHP
+1327 NIVNACTLPHP
-1338 RHNNT
+1338 RHNNGNAT
-1343 ANIMDHRARDD
+1343 AIHMSRDD
-1354 QMLINKAVY
+1354 QMLISKGIY

-1388 PPMDYPTQIDF
+1388 PPMEYPAALDF
-1399 TQPMSMAHLQPV
+1399 SAAPPMSMAHLQPITV
-1411 SQASMISGTIL
+1411 TSQAAALLASNGGATL
-1422 TAQPMGNGGAGT
+1422 MGNGTAGGSGT

-1440 KGVSQVPPPDVTH
+1440 RGIPQPDVTH
-1453 HTTTN
+1453 HTTAVSGSP
-1458 MGGVQLLHDLHPLN
+1458 MQMLHDLHPVNL
-1472 ISSTSS
+1472 SAT
-1478 TLTTTS
+1478 TLTTSTM
-1484 SLGNGSLMSVPT
+1484 LNGSMTTAATT
-1496 STPKQ
+1496 STLPRQ
-1501 PQSILKDPNRS
+1501 PHGILKDPNRS
-1512 KHQHQQQ
+1512 KQQQQQQQLQQQHQLQHQHQQ
-1519 PPTLINTGLL
+1519 LL
-1529 AMSGPPGSLQVLNI
+1529 NASLVGVGVPVSAPMGSMQILNLPAQGSGMGS
-1543 PNSAG
+1543 
-1548 ISNNLLMTA
+1548 NLLMTT
-1557 SAAYDPTNPHS
+1557 SATYDPTGAAMS
-1568 LTTFNTSGAAVAFTD
+1568 SFNGGAAVSAASAGGLPVAYTD

>member
-1 MQKII
+1 M
-6 TQQSLNSS
+6 S
-14 TVVVVVAA
+14 
-22 DVFSKMKLK
+22 
-31 DPLET
+31 
-36 PFKLQKT
+36 
-43 DVAVVAASAPSNICQ
+43 AVVIVLVLVASPSS
-58 HCHRLYQ
+58 CH
-65 EKHYQQH
+65 
-72 NERHHHHHH
+72 
-81 QQQQKHQHH
+81 
-90 QQHQHQHHHHR
+90 
-101 YRQSTAA
+101 A
-108 IHWIKNLHFVWFVIT
+108 
-123 SLLTAHLPGY
+123 
-133 CCGQQQKFRVTPH
+133 QQQKFRTTPH

-157 LRCEVTNLAG
+157 MRCEVANVAG

-181 AVIPGFPRYSVLGDR
+181 AVIPGYPRYSVLGDR
-196 KQGAYN
+196 KQGVYN
-202 LRISNASITDDAEY
+202 LRISNASITDDADY

-222 ARLNSAIRANAKLTV
+222 ARLNSAIRATAKLTV
-237 ISPPSSIEIKGYTNN
+237 ISPPASIEIKGYSHNS
-252 AKVEVRENQDLTL
+252 KVEVRENQDLQL
-265 KCIVSNSKPA
+265 KCIVANAKPA

-290 NRNDKVEETTPKR
+290 KREDQVEESTAKR
-303 FTTTSSLKLKPTA
+303 FTTTSSLKLKPGP

-329 KALAPDMPMRSTVQ
+329 KALSPDMPMRATVQ

-352 PYIEGYTQGETL
+352 PYIEGYSPGETL

-372 ICRSRGGNPPAQLI
+372 MCRSRGGNPPAQLI

-414 ASDNKARFRCEASN
+414 AGDNKARFRCEASN
-428 VMSQTPLKAEVDLT
+428 VMSQNPLKAEVELS

-448 HVSISGSTEA
+448 HVTVMGPTEA

-466 TCTTAASNPPAEI
+466 TCSTAPSNPPAEI
-479 KWMVGGRQIR
+479 KWMVGGRQVR
-489 NATSRT
+489 NATSKT
-495 TVSPEGGWITISNI
+495 IVSAEGGWTTSSNI
-509 TAVIEPNKRS
+509 TATVEPNKRS

-538 HTVNVLYPPI
+538 HTINVLYPPA
-548 PPIISGYIE
+548 PPLISGYIE

-593 VIRTADK
+593 VIRAADK

-607 ILANVT
+607 VLANVS

-630 PLFESTT
+630 PLFQSTM

-650 IEPEELKPGIEATI
+650 IEPEELRPGVEATI

-704 LEFKVNIT
+704 LEFRVNIT
-712 QEMNGI
+712 QEMNGQ

-729 QRSVHEAI
+729 QRSVHEAV

-752 STAVGVEGESLLV
+752 STAVGVEGESLQV
-765 ALQANANPMSITYT
+765 SLQTRANPTNVVYKWT
-779 WSRDGQTIPSA
+779 KDGTPIPQD
-790 VNGAEPR
+790 GEHR
-797 IFADGSK
+797 IFADGGS
-804 LNFTKL
+804 LNFTRL
-810 HRNDAGLY
+810 HRDDAGIY
-818 VCEARNS
+818 SCAASNS
-825 QGTARI
+825 QGKATLNI
-831 NVSVV
+831 TVV

-842 IKSVSENVIVNPGED
+842 IKSVSENIIVNPGED
-857 AMLSCTVEGKPLT
+857 AMLSCSVEGKPLT
-870 EDHVKWERLGYDM
+870 EEHVKWERVGYDM
-883 TIKTSS
+883 TVKTST

-897 LHIKDAQR
+897 LHIKDARR
-905 EDVGNFRCI
+905 EDVGNFRCV

-919 ANPTSRD
+919 ANPTNRD
-926 VLLIVKFAP
+926 ILLIVKFAP
-935 EIDKSPTLLRA
+935 EIAKAPTLLRA

-961 SSPKPKFIWRQEGK
+961 GSPKPQFIWRQDKK
-975 DLPVNRSYKYE
+975 DLPINRTYKYE
-986 VEEKKIDSLTYE
+986 VEERKIDTLTYE
-998 SILIVEKVAPADY
+998 SSLIVDKVAPADY

-1016 VAKNDLG
+1016 IARNELG
-1023 QAIETVRLDI
+1023 EAVETVRLEI
-1033 TSQPDTP
+1033 TSPPDPP
-1040 LSLNILNVTH
+1040 LTLNILNVTH
-1050 DSVTVAWTPG
+1050 DTVTVAWTPG

-1071 RFREANR
+1071 RYRMVDR

-1093 TINGLKMN
+1093 TIGGLRMN

-1106 SVMAY
+1106 SVMSW
-1111 NDLGESKYLPD
+1111 NELGSSSYLPD
-1122 LQKAHTKEAPPPS
+1122 LARAETK
-1135 QPASSLGGPPTT
+1135 
-1147 SATPLGGTS
+1147 
-1156 GLLLLVGVA
+1156 
-1165 SGITIVALNIL
+1165 
-1176 IIGCCLHKRNQ
+1176 
-1187 KRLKREGLELLPA
+1187 GLELMPA
-1200 ELTENSNTPNLVIIG
+1200 ELTEDSSNTPNLVIIG

-1232 WFFVHQRRKKAETA
+1232 WFFVHQRRKKVAETT
-1246 NQPGKTAT
+1246 NQPAKTAT

-1281 YSNDGSQGDYI
+1281 YSNEGSSQPEYI
-1292 DEARKKAASTYLVDN
+1292 DEARKKAASTYLVEGSDM
-1307 TDLPPPRYQQDGTM
+1307 PPPRYQKDGTL
-1321 PTLYPN
+1321 PVIYPN
-1327 NMVNARTLPHP
+1327 NIVNACTLPHP
-1338 RHNNT
+1338 RHNNGGAAIHMT
-1343 ANIMDHRARDD
+1343 RDD
-1354 QMLINKAVY
+1354 QMLISKGVY

-1388 PPMDYPTQIDF
+1388 PPMEYPAALDF
-1399 TQPMSMAHLQPV
+1399 SAQPLPMAHLQPLTV
-1411 SQASMISGTIL
+1411 TSQAALLAS
-1422 TAQPMGNGGAGT
+1422 NGGATLIGNGSVAAVAGGSGT

-1440 KGVSQVPPPDVTH
+1440 RGMVGVPPPDVTH
-1453 HTTTN
+1453 HTSAV
-1458 MGGVQLLHDLHPLN
+1458 GGSPMQMLHDLHHSVNL
-1472 ISSTSS
+1472 SAS
-1478 TLTTTS
+1478 TLTTSTT
-1484 SLGNGSLMSVPT
+1484 LNGSLPT
-1496 STPKQ
+1496 ATTTATLPRQ
-1501 PQSILKDPNRS
+1501 PHGILKDPNRN
-1512 KHQHQQQ
+1512 KQQQ
-1519 PPTLINTGLL
+1519 QQQILNLPPAGGGL
-1529 AMSGPPGSLQVLNI
+1529 G
-1543 PNSAG
+1543 
-1548 ISNNLLMTA
+1548 NNLLMT
-1557 SAAYDPTNPHS
+1557 
-1568 LTTFNTSGAAVAFTD
+1568 TSGAFDPTAAAMSSFSQAGGIPVAYTD

>member
-1 MQKII
+1 MQKI
-6 TQQSLNSS
+6 TLQSLNSS
-14 TVVVVVAA
+14 AVVAG

-43 DVAVVAASAPSNICQ
+43 DVAVVAAASAPSNICQ

-72 NERHHHHHH
+72 NEHHH
-81 QQQQKHQHH
+81 QHRQHH
-90 QQHQHQHHHHR
+90 QHHHHHR
-101 YRQSTAA
+101 YRQSAV
-108 IHWIKNLHFVWFVIT
+108 HWIKNLHFVWFVIT
-123 SLLTAHLPGY
+123 SLLAAHLPGY

-202 LRISNASITDDAEY
+202 LRISNASINDDAEY

-275 AQIVW
+275 SQIVW

-372 ICRSRGGNPPAQLI
+372 MCRSRGGNPPAQLI

-538 HTVNVLYPPI
+538 HTINVLYPPI

-650 IEPEELKPGIEATI
+650 IEPEELKPGVEATI

-779 WSRDGQTIPSA
+779 WSRDGQTIPS
-790 VNGAEPR
+790 VINGAEPR
-797 IFADGSK
+797 IFADASK

-825 QGTARI
+825 QGIARI

-961 SSPKPKFIWRQEGK
+961 ASPKPKFIWRQEGK

-1011 GAYEC
+1011 GDYEC

-1093 TINGLKMN
+1093 TITGLRMN

-1187 KRLKREGLELLPA
+1187 NRLKR
-1200 ELTENSNTPNLVIIG
+1200 
-1215 ISLAAF
+1215 
-1221 GFLLVNAALVA
+1221 
-1232 WFFVHQRRKKAETA
+1232 AETA

-1321 PTLYPN
+1321 PALYPN

-1338 RHNNT
+1338 RHNNN

-1399 TQPMSMAHLQPV
+1399 TQPMSMAHLQPS

-1422 TAQPMGNGGAGT
+1422 TAQPMGNGGTGT

-1440 KGVSQVPPPDVTH
+1440 KGVSQVPQPDVTH

-1512 KHQHQQQ
+1512 KHQHQHQHQQQQ

-1568 LTTFNTSGAAVAFTD
+1568 LTTFNASGTAVAFTD

>member
-1 MQKII
+1 MQNIN
-6 TQQSLNSS
+6 QQSLNSS
-14 TVVVVVAA
+14 WAEAA
-22 DVFSKMKLK
+22 AILSKMKLK

-36 PFKLQKT
+36 PLKLQTTKAAKT
-43 DVAVVAASAPSNICQ
+43 DVVATSACSNICQ

-72 NERHHHHHH
+72 NEQNHHQQKHHHQHEQ
-81 QQQQKHQHH
+81 QQQQKYQY
-90 QQHQHQHHHHR
+90 QHR
-101 YRQSTAA
+101 YRQSTQ
-108 IHWIKNLHFVWFVIT
+108 HWIKNLHFVWFVIT
-123 SLLTAHLPGY
+123 SLLAAHLPGY

-202 LRISNASITDDAEY
+202 LRISNASINDDAEY

-237 ISPPSSIEIKGYTNN
+237 ISPPSAIEIKGYTNN

-275 AQIVW
+275 SQIVW

-303 FTTTSSLKLKPTA
+303 FTTTSTLKLKPTA
-316 DDDYTEYTCQAKH
+316 NDDYTEYTCQAKH

-495 TVSPEGGWITISNI
+495 VVSPEGGWITISNI

-538 HTVNVLYPPI
+538 HTVNVLYPPS
-548 PPIISGYIE
+548 PPIISGYME

-650 IEPEELKPGIEATI
+650 IEPDELKPGIEATI

-779 WSRDGQTIPSA
+779 WSKDGQTIPNA

-810 HRNDAGLY
+810 HRNDAGMY

-825 QGTARI
+825 QGSARI
-831 NVSVV
+831 NVTVV

-961 SSPKPKFIWRQEGK
+961 ASPRPKFIWRQEGK

-1023 QAIETVRLDI
+1023 QAIESVRLDI

-1093 TINGLKMN
+1093 TITGLKMN

-1122 LQKAHTKEAPPPS
+1122 LQKAQTKEAPPPS

-1187 KRLKREGLELLPA
+1187 KRLKR
-1200 ELTENSNTPNLVIIG
+1200 
-1215 ISLAAF
+1215 
-1221 GFLLVNAALVA
+1221 
-1232 WFFVHQRRKKAETA
+1232 A

-1321 PTLYPN
+1321 PGLYPN

-1422 TAQPMGNGGAGT
+1422 TTQPMGNGGAGT

-1484 SLGNGSLMSVPT
+1484 SVGNGSLMSVPT

-1512 KHQHQQQ
+1512 KHQQQ

-1568 LTTFNTSGAAVAFTD
+1568 LTTFNTSGASVAFTD

>member
-1 MQKII
+1 MLPRLLPEKREDNK
-6 TQQSLNSS
+6 TANSFTRENIEDAS
-14 TVVVVVAA
+14 
-22 DVFSKMKLK
+22 SKWRLWCPFHPYSKLSW
-31 DPLET
+31 
-36 PFKLQKT
+36 Q
-43 DVAVVAASAPSNICQ
+43 
-58 HCHRLYQ
+58 
-65 EKHYQQH
+65 
-72 NERHHHHHH
+72 
-81 QQQQKHQHH
+81 
-90 QQHQHQHHHHR
+90 R
-101 YRQSTAA
+101 YRT
-108 IHWIKNLHFVWFVIT
+108 FR
-123 SLLTAHLPGY
+123 LLVNRRIMSNAYLFILLFAVFFPPILA
-133 CCGQQQKFRVTPH
+133 QQQKFRVTPY

-157 LRCEVTNLAG
+157 MRCEVSNKAG

-196 KQGAYN
+196 NQGVYN

-222 ARLNSAIRANAKLTV
+222 ARLHSAIRANAKLTV
-237 ISPPSSIEIKGYTNN
+237 IAPPGYIEIQGYAQNS
-252 AKVEVRENQDLTL
+252 KVEVRENQDLSL
-265 KCIVSNSKPA
+265 HCIVGNAKPA
-275 AQIVW
+275 AQIIW
-280 YRGNVEYKPE
+280 YRGNVEFKE
-290 NRNDKVEETTPKR
+290 GRVDKIEETSSKR
-303 FTTTSSLKLKPTA
+303 YTTKSTLNIKPNA
-316 DDDYTEYTCQAKH
+316 DDDFMEYTCQAKH
-329 KALAPDMPMRSTVQ
+329 KALPPDMPLRSTVH

-352 PYIEGYTQGETL
+352 PYIEGYTQGEIL

-372 ICRSRGGNPPAQLI
+372 VCRSRGGNPPAQLI

-398 RTSGR
+398 RTAGR

-414 ASDNKARFRCEASN
+414 ASDNNARFRCEASN
-428 VMSQTPLKAEVDLT
+428 VMSQNPLKAEIDIT

-448 HVSISGSTEA
+448 HVSISGPSEA
-458 RVGDVVPL
+458 RVGDLVSL
-466 TCTTAASNPPAEI
+466 TCATAPSNPPAEI

-489 NATSRT
+489 NATSKT
-495 TVSPEGGWITISNI
+495 NASPEGGWVTFSNI
-509 TAVIEPNKRS
+509 TTTVEPNKRS

-538 HTVNVLYPPI
+538 HTVNILYPPSA
-548 PPIISGYIE
+548 PIISGYME

-588 KRINS
+588 KRVNS

-630 PLFESTT
+630 PLFESTI

-650 IEPEELKPGIEATI
+650 VEPEVLKPGMEVTI

-674 AKLSWWK
+674 AKLTWWK
-681 DGIPIEGINNTSKP
+681 DGIPIDGINNSSKA

-704 LEFKVNIT
+704 LEFKVNVS
-712 QEMNGI
+712 QDMNGV

-729 QRSVHEAI
+729 QRSVHEAV
-737 SLDVLYRPK
+737 SLNVLYPPV
-746 FVPPPS
+746 FLPPPS
-752 STAVGVEGESLLV
+752 STAVGVEGESLQVSLS
-765 ALQANANPMSITYT
+765 ATANPMTVSYSWTK
-779 WSRDGQTIPSA
+779 DGLPVPSTSTS
-790 VNGAEPR
+790 NGGAEHR
-797 IFADGSK
+797 IYADGAN

-810 HRNDAGLY
+810 NRNDAGIY
-818 VCEARNS
+818 VCEASNS
-825 QGTARI
+825 EGSAKL
-831 NVSVV
+831 NVTIV

-842 IKSVSENVIVNPGED
+842 IKSISENVVVNPGED

-870 EDHVKWERLGYDM
+870 EEHIKWERVAYDM
-883 TIKTSS
+883 SKKTTTS
-889 TFANGTSY
+889 FVNGTSY
-897 LHIKDAQR
+897 LHIKDARR

-919 ANPTSRD
+919 ANPTNRD
-926 VLLIVKFAP
+926 ILLIVKFAP

-961 SSPKPKFIWRQEGK
+961 SAPKPTFIWRQEGK
-975 DLPVNRSYKYE
+975 DLQVNRTYKYE

-998 SILIVEKVAPADY
+998 STLIIEKVAPADY

-1016 VAKNDLG
+1016 VATNELG
-1023 QAIETVRLDI
+1023 QTTGSIRLDI

-1050 DSVTVAWTPG
+1050 DSVSLAWTPG

-1071 RFREANR
+1071 RYREANR
-1078 EQYKYIDGLPNSHKL
+1078 EQYKYIDSLPNSHKL
-1093 TINGLKMN
+1093 TISGLRTN

-1111 NDLGESKYLPD
+1111 NDLGNSKYLPD
-1122 LQKAHTKEAPPPS
+1122 LQRAQTK
-1135 QPASSLGGPPTT
+1135 
-1147 SATPLGGTS
+1147 
-1156 GLLLLVGVA
+1156 
-1165 SGITIVALNIL
+1165 
-1176 IIGCCLHKRNQ
+1176 
-1187 KRLKREGLELLPA
+1187 EGLEISTE
-1200 ELTENSNTPNLVIIG
+1200 ELTEDSSTPSLVILG
-1215 ISLAAF
+1215 ISMAAF
-1221 GFLLVNAALVA
+1221 GFLVVNAALVA
-1232 WFFVHQRRKKAETA
+1232 WFFVHNRRKKAEND

-1281 YSNDGSQGDYI
+1281 YSNDGSQVEYTE
-1292 DEARKKAASTYLVDN
+1292 EARKKAASTYLVESNDM
-1307 TDLPPPRYQQDGTM
+1307 PPPRYQKDGTM
-1321 PTLYPN
+1321 PIVYPSN
-1327 NMVNARTLPHP
+1327 IVNARTLPHP
-1338 RHNNT
+1338 RHHSNVT
-1343 ANIMDHRARDD
+1343 NILDHRAHDD
-1354 QMLINKAVY
+1354 QILINKGVY

-1388 PPMDYPTQIDF
+1388 PPMDYPPQLDF
-1399 TQPMSMAHLQPV
+1399 ASPPLPMTHLQPI
-1411 SQASMISGTIL
+1411 SQASIISGN
-1422 TAQPMGNGGAGT
+1422 AMMGGGGGT
-1434 LRRGIL
+1434 LRRGIMR
-1440 KGVSQVPPPDVTH
+1440 GVVGMPPPDVTQL
-1453 HTTTN
+1453 TN
-1458 MGGVQLLHDLHPLN
+1458 TSMAGTSNIQLLHELHPIN
-1472 ISSTSS
+1472 ISNNSCSTQTTSITGNGSMMSTIPSSTS
-1478 TLTTTS
+1478 
-1484 SLGNGSLMSVPT
+1484 
-1496 STPKQ
+1496 KQ

-1512 KHQHQQQ
+1512 KPQQQ
-1519 PPTLINTGLL
+1519 LLSANLVGVGVPTAT
-1529 AMSGPPGSLQVLNI
+1529 GSLQILNI
-1543 PNSAG
+1543 PTSAG
-1548 ISNNLLMTA
+1548 ISGNLLMTA
-1557 SAAYDPTNPHS
+1557 SGAYDPTNLS
-1568 LTTFNTSGAAVAFTD
+1568 TFNAATGTTLAYTD

>member
-1 MQKII
+1 M
-6 TQQSLNSS
+6 
-14 TVVVVVAA
+14 A
-22 DVFSKMKLK
+22 
-31 DPLET
+31 
-36 PFKLQKT
+36 LQ
-43 DVAVVAASAPSNICQ
+43 
-58 HCHRLYQ
+58 
-65 EKHYQQH
+65 QQH
-72 NERHHHHHH
+72 QRHQQHQQH
-81 QQQQKHQHH
+81 QQQQQ
-90 QQHQHQHHHHR
+90 QQHIKWQQHATKR
-101 YRQSTAA
+101 RRCRQ
-108 IHWIKNLHFVWFVIT
+108 HWIKHLQLLGLLAVIVLA
-123 SLLTAHLPGY
+123 SAPVPSHA
-133 CCGQQQKFRVTPH
+133 QQQKFRTTPH

-157 LRCEVTNLAG
+157 MRCEVANVAG

-196 KQGAYN
+196 KQGIYN
-202 LRISNASITDDAEY
+202 LRISNASINDDADY

-237 ISPPSSIEIKGYTNN
+237 ISPPASIEIKGYSHNS
-252 AKVEVRENQDLTL
+252 KVEVRENQDLQL
-265 KCIVSNSKPA
+265 KCIVANAKPA

-290 NRNDKVEETTPKR
+290 KREDTVEESTAKR
-303 FTTTSSLKLKPTA
+303 FTTTSSLKLKPGP
-316 DDDYTEYTCQAKH
+316 DDDYTEYTCQARH
-329 KALAPDMPMRSTVQ
+329 KALSPDMPMRATVQ

-352 PYIEGYTQGETL
+352 PYIEGYSAGETL

-372 ICRSRGGNPPAQLI
+372 MCRSRGGNPPAQLI

-414 ASDNKARFRCEASN
+414 AGDNKARFRCEASN
-428 VMSQTPLKAEVDLT
+428 VMSQNPLKAEVELS

-448 HVSISGSTEA
+448 HVTVMGPTEA
-458 RVGDVVPL
+458 RVGDIVPL
-466 TCTTAASNPPAEI
+466 TCTTAPSNPPAEI
-479 KWMVGGRQIR
+479 KWMVGGRQVR
-489 NATSRT
+489 NATSKT
-495 TVSPEGGWITISNI
+495 IVSPDGGWTTTSNI
-509 TAVIEPNKRS
+509 TAVVEPNKRS

-538 HTVNVLYPPI
+538 HTINVLYPPA
-548 PPIISGYIE
+548 PPLISGYME

-593 VIRTADK
+593 VIRAADK

-607 ILANVT
+607 ILANVS

-630 PLFESTT
+630 PLFQSTT

-650 IEPEELKPGIEATI
+650 IEPEELRPGMEATI

-704 LEFKVNIT
+704 LEFRVNVT
-712 QEMNGI
+712 QEMNGQ

-729 QRSVHEAI
+729 QRSAHEAV

-752 STAVGVEGESLLV
+752 STAVGVEGESLQV
-765 ALQANANPMSITYT
+765 SLQTRANPTPVTYKWT
-779 WSRDGQTIPSA
+779 KDGTTIPQD
-790 VNGAEPR
+790 GDHR
-797 IFADGSK
+797 IFADGGS
-804 LNFTKL
+804 LNFTRL
-810 HRNDAGLY
+810 HRDDAGIY
-818 VCEARNS
+818 SCSASNS
-825 QGTARI
+825 QGGATLNI
-831 NVSVV
+831 TVV

-842 IKSVSENVIVNPGED
+842 IKSVSENIVVNPGED

-870 EDHVKWERLGYDM
+870 EEHVKWERVGYDM
-883 TIKTSS
+883 TVKTST

-897 LHIKDAQR
+897 LHIKDAKR
-905 EDVGNFRCI
+905 EDVGNFRCV

-919 ANPTSRD
+919 DNPTNRD
-926 VLLIVKFAP
+926 ILLIVKFAP
-935 EIDKSPTLLRA
+935 EIAKAPTLLRA

-961 SSPKPKFIWRQEGK
+961 GSPKPQFIWRQDKK
-975 DLPVNRSYKYE
+975 DLPINRTYKYE
-986 VEEKKIDSLTYE
+986 VEERKIDSLTYE
-998 SILIVEKVAPADY
+998 STLIVDKVAPADY

-1016 VAKNDLG
+1016 VARNELG
-1023 QAIETVRLDI
+1023 EAVETVRLEI
-1033 TSQPDTP
+1033 TSQPDPP

-1050 DSVTVAWTPG
+1050 DTVTVAWTPG

-1071 RFREANR
+1071 RYRMADR

-1093 TINGLKMN
+1093 TIGGLRMN

-1106 SVMAY
+1106 SVMSW
-1111 NDLGESKYLPD
+1111 NELGQSTYLPD
-1122 LQKAHTKEAPPPS
+1122 LARAETK
-1135 QPASSLGGPPTT
+1135 
-1147 SATPLGGTS
+1147 
-1156 GLLLLVGVA
+1156 
-1165 SGITIVALNIL
+1165 
-1176 IIGCCLHKRNQ
+1176 
-1187 KRLKREGLELLPA
+1187 GLELMPA
-1200 ELTENSNTPNLVIIG
+1200 ELTEDSSNTPNLVIIG

-1221 GFLLVNAALVA
+1221 GFLLVNASLVA
-1232 WFFVHQRRKKAETA
+1232 WFFVHQRRKKVAETT
-1246 NQPGKTAT
+1246 NQPAKTAT

-1281 YSNDGSQGDYI
+1281 YSNEGSSQPEYI
-1292 DEARKKAASTYLVDN
+1292 DEARKKAASTYLVEGSDM
-1307 TDLPPPRYQQDGTM
+1307 PPPRYQKDGTL
-1321 PTLYPN
+1321 PVIYPN
-1327 NMVNARTLPHP
+1327 NVVNACTLPHP
-1338 RHNNT
+1338 RHNNGSAAIHMT
-1343 ANIMDHRARDD
+1343 RDD
-1354 QMLINKAVY
+1354 QMLISKGVY

-1388 PPMDYPTQIDF
+1388 PPMEYPAALDF
-1399 TQPMSMAHLQPV
+1399 TAQPMPMAHLQPMTV
-1411 SQASMISGTIL
+1411 TSLATNGGPTLI
-1422 TAQPMGNGGAGT
+1422 GNGSVAAVAGGSGT

-1440 KGVSQVPPPDVTH
+1440 RGVVGVPQPDVTH
-1453 HTTTN
+1453 HTSTV
-1458 MGGVQLLHDLHPLN
+1458 GGSPMQMLHDLHPVNL
-1472 ISSTSS
+1472 SAS
-1478 TLTTTS
+1478 TLTTSTT
-1484 SLGNGSLMSVPT
+1484 LNGSLPT
-1496 STPKQ
+1496 ATATLPRQ
-1501 PQSILKDPNRS
+1501 PHGILKDPNRN
-1512 KHQHQQQ
+1512 KQQQQQQQQQQLQHQQQ
-1519 PPTLINTGLL
+1519 LL
-1529 AMSGPPGSLQVLNI
+1529 NASLVGVGVPVSAPLGSLQILNL
-1543 PNSAG
+1543 PPASG
-1548 ISNNLLMTA
+1548 GLGNNLLMTTNA
-1557 SAAYDPTNPHS
+1557 FDPTAVGLS
-1568 LTTFNTSGAAVAFTD
+1568 SFGAVSQAGGIPVAYTD

>member
-1122 LQKAHTKEAPPPS
+1122 LQKAHTKE
-1135 QPASSLGGPPTT
+1135 
-1147 SATPLGGTS
+1147 
-1156 GLLLLVGVA
+1156 
-1165 SGITIVALNIL
+1165 
-1176 IIGCCLHKRNQ
+1176 
-1187 KRLKREGLELLPA
+1187 GLELLPA

>member
-1 MQKII
+1 MQNIN
-6 TQQSLNSS
+6 QQSLNSS
-14 TVVVVVAA
+14 WAEAA
-22 DVFSKMKLK
+22 AILSKMKLK

-36 PFKLQKT
+36 PLKLQTTKAAKT
-43 DVAVVAASAPSNICQ
+43 DVVATSACSNICQ

-72 NERHHHHHH
+72 NEQNHHQQKHHHQHEQ
-81 QQQQKHQHH
+81 QQQQKYQY
-90 QQHQHQHHHHR
+90 QHR
-101 YRQSTAA
+101 YRQSTQ
-108 IHWIKNLHFVWFVIT
+108 HWIKNLHFVWFVIT
-123 SLLTAHLPGY
+123 SLLAAHLPGY

-202 LRISNASITDDAEY
+202 LRISNASINDDAEY

-237 ISPPSSIEIKGYTNN
+237 ISPPSAIEIKGYTNN

-275 AQIVW
+275 SQIVW

-303 FTTTSSLKLKPTA
+303 FTTTSTLKLKPTA
-316 DDDYTEYTCQAKH
+316 NDDYTEYTCQAKH

-495 TVSPEGGWITISNI
+495 VVSPEGGWITISNI

-538 HTVNVLYPPI
+538 HTVNVLYPPS
-548 PPIISGYIE
+548 PPIISGYME

-650 IEPEELKPGIEATI
+650 IEPDELKPGIEATI

-779 WSRDGQTIPSA
+779 WSKDGQTIPNA

-810 HRNDAGLY
+810 HRNDAGMY

-825 QGTARI
+825 QGSARI
-831 NVSVV
+831 NVTVV

-961 SSPKPKFIWRQEGK
+961 ASPRPKFIWRQEGK

-1023 QAIETVRLDI
+1023 QAIESVRLDI

-1093 TINGLKMN
+1093 TITGLKMN

-1122 LQKAHTKEAPPPS
+1122 LQKAQTKEAPPPS

-1187 KRLKREGLELLPA
+1187 KRLKR
-1200 ELTENSNTPNLVIIG
+1200 
-1215 ISLAAF
+1215 
-1221 GFLLVNAALVA
+1221 
-1232 WFFVHQRRKKAETA
+1232 AETA

-1321 PTLYPN
+1321 PGLYPN

-1422 TAQPMGNGGAGT
+1422 TTQPMGNGGAGT

-1484 SLGNGSLMSVPT
+1484 SVGNGSLMSVPT

-1512 KHQHQQQ
+1512 KHQQQ

-1568 LTTFNTSGAAVAFTD
+1568 LTTFNTSGASVAFTD

>member
-1 MQKII
+1 M
-6 TQQSLNSS
+6 
-14 TVVVVVAA
+14 A
-22 DVFSKMKLK
+22 
-31 DPLET
+31 
-36 PFKLQKT
+36 LQ
-43 DVAVVAASAPSNICQ
+43 
-58 HCHRLYQ
+58 
-65 EKHYQQH
+65 QQH
-72 NERHHHHHH
+72 
-81 QQQQKHQHH
+81 QKHQKQQQH
-90 QQHQHQHHHHR
+90 QQHIKWQQHATKR
-101 YRQSTAA
+101 RRCRQ
-108 IHWIKNLHFVWFVIT
+108 HWIKHLQLLGLLAVIILASIPT
-123 SLLTAHLPGY
+123 PSHA
-133 CCGQQQKFRVTPH
+133 QQQKFRTTPH

-157 LRCEVTNLAG
+157 MRCEVANVAG

-181 AVIPGFPRYSVLGDR
+181 AVIPGYPRYSVLGDR
-196 KQGAYN
+196 KQGIYN
-202 LRISNASITDDAEY
+202 LRISNASINDDADY

-237 ISPPSSIEIKGYTNN
+237 ISPPASIEIKGYSHNS
-252 AKVEVRENQDLTL
+252 KVEVRENQDLQL
-265 KCIVSNSKPA
+265 KCIVANAKPA

-290 NRNDKVEETTPKR
+290 KREDNVEESTAKR
-303 FTTTSSLKLKPTA
+303 FTTTSSLKLKPGP

-329 KALAPDMPMRSTVQ
+329 KALSPDMPMRATVQ

-352 PYIEGYTQGETL
+352 PYIEGYSHGETL

-372 ICRSRGGNPPAQLI
+372 MCRSRGGNPPAQLI

-414 ASDNKARFRCEASN
+414 AGDNKARFRCEASN
-428 VMSQTPLKAEVDLT
+428 VMSQNPLKAEVELS

-448 HVSISGSTEA
+448 HVTVMGPTEA
-458 RVGDVVPL
+458 RVGDIVPL
-466 TCTTAASNPPAEI
+466 TCTTAPSNPPAEI
-479 KWMVGGRQIR
+479 KWMVGGRQVR
-489 NATSRT
+489 NATSKT
-495 TVSPEGGWITISNI
+495 IVSPEGGWTTTSNF
-509 TAVIEPNKRS
+509 TATVEPNKRS

-538 HTVNVLYPPI
+538 HTINVLYPPA
-548 PPIISGYIE
+548 PPLISGYME

-593 VIRTADK
+593 VIRAADK

-607 ILANVT
+607 ILANVS

-630 PLFESTT
+630 PLFQSTM

-650 IEPEELKPGIEATI
+650 IEPEELRPGMEAAI

-704 LEFKVNIT
+704 LEFRVNIT
-712 QEMNGI
+712 QEMNGQ

-729 QRSVHEAI
+729 QRSVHEAV

-752 STAVGVEGESLLV
+752 STAVGVEGESLQV
-765 ALQANANPMSITYT
+765 SLQTRANPTSVAYKWTK
-779 WSRDGQTIPSA
+779 DGAIIPQD
-790 VNGAEPR
+790 GEHR
-797 IFADGSK
+797 IFADGGS
-804 LNFTKL
+804 LNFTRL
-810 HRNDAGLY
+810 HRDDAGVY
-818 VCEARNS
+818 SCTASNS
-825 QGTARI
+825 QGKATLNI
-831 NVSVV
+831 TVV

-842 IKSVSENVIVNPGED
+842 IKSVSENIIVNPGED
-857 AMLSCTVEGKPLT
+857 AMLSCSVEGKPLT
-870 EDHVKWERLGYDM
+870 DEHVKWERVGYDM
-883 TIKTSS
+883 TVKTST

-905 EDVGNFRCI
+905 EDVGNFRCV

-919 ANPTSRD
+919 ANPTNRD
-926 VLLIVKFAP
+926 ILLIVKFAP
-935 EIDKSPTLLRA
+935 EIAKAPTLLRA

-961 SSPKPKFIWRQEGK
+961 GSPKPQFIWRQDKK
-975 DLPVNRSYKYE
+975 DLPINRTYKYE
-986 VEEKKIDSLTYE
+986 VEERKIDSLTYE
-998 SILIVEKVAPADY
+998 SSLIVDKVAPADY

-1016 VAKNDLG
+1016 VARNDLG
-1023 QAIETVRLDI
+1023 EAVETVRLEI
-1033 TSQPDTP
+1033 TSQPDPP

-1050 DSVTVAWTPG
+1050 DTVTVAWTPG

-1071 RFREANR
+1071 RYRMVDR

-1093 TINGLKMN
+1093 TIGGLRMN

-1106 SVMAY
+1106 SVMSW
-1111 NDLGESKYLPD
+1111 NELGQSAYLPD
-1122 LQKAHTKEAPPPS
+1122 LARAETK
-1135 QPASSLGGPPTT
+1135 
-1147 SATPLGGTS
+1147 
-1156 GLLLLVGVA
+1156 
-1165 SGITIVALNIL
+1165 
-1176 IIGCCLHKRNQ
+1176 
-1187 KRLKREGLELLPA
+1187 GLELMPA
-1200 ELTENSNTPNLVIIG
+1200 ELTEDSSNTPNLVIIG

-1221 GFLLVNAALVA
+1221 GFLLVNASLVA
-1232 WFFVHQRRKKAETA
+1232 WFFVHQRRKKVAETT
-1246 NQPGKTAT
+1246 NQPAKTAT

-1281 YSNDGSQGDYI
+1281 YSNEGSSQPEYI
-1292 DEARKKAASTYLVDN
+1292 DEARKKAASTYLVEGSDM
-1307 TDLPPPRYQQDGTM
+1307 PPPRYQKDGTL
-1321 PTLYPN
+1321 PVIYPN
-1327 NMVNARTLPHP
+1327 NIVNACTLPHP
-1338 RHNNT
+1338 RHNNGSAAIHMT
-1343 ANIMDHRARDD
+1343 RDD
-1354 QMLINKAVY
+1354 QMLISKGVY

-1388 PPMDYPTQIDF
+1388 PPMEYPAALDF
-1399 TQPMSMAHLQPV
+1399 TAQPMPMAHLQPMTV
-1411 SQASMISGTIL
+1411 TSLAT
-1422 TAQPMGNGGAGT
+1422 NGGATLIGNGSVAAVAGGSGT

-1440 KGVSQVPPPDVTH
+1440 RGVVGVPQPDVTH
-1453 HTTTN
+1453 HTTV
-1458 MGGVQLLHDLHPLN
+1458 GGSPMQMLHDLHPVNL
-1472 ISSTSS
+1472 SAS
-1478 TLTTTS
+1478 TLTTSTT
-1484 SLGNGSLMSVPT
+1484 LNGSLPT
-1496 STPKQ
+1496 ATATLPRQ
-1501 PQSILKDPNRS
+1501 PHGILKDPNRN
-1512 KHQHQQQ
+1512 KQQQHQQQ
-1519 PPTLINTGLL
+1519 QLL
-1529 AMSGPPGSLQVLNI
+1529 NASLVGVGVPVSAPMGSLQILNL
-1543 PNSAG
+1543 PPAG
-1548 ISNNLLMTA
+1548 GGLGNNLLMT
-1557 SAAYDPTNPHS
+1557 
-1568 LTTFNTSGAAVAFTD
+1568 TSGAFDPTAVGMSSFGGVSQAGGIPVAYTD

>member
-1 MQKII
+1 M
-6 TQQSLNSS
+6 
-14 TVVVVVAA
+14 A
-22 DVFSKMKLK
+22 
-31 DPLET
+31 
-36 PFKLQKT
+36 LQ
-43 DVAVVAASAPSNICQ
+43 
-58 HCHRLYQ
+58 
-65 EKHYQQH
+65 QQH
-72 NERHHHHHH
+72 
-81 QQQQKHQHH
+81 QKHQKQQQH
-90 QQHQHQHHHHR
+90 QQHIKWQQHATKR
-101 YRQSTAA
+101 RRCRQ
-108 IHWIKNLHFVWFVIT
+108 HWIKHLQLLGLLAVIILASIPT
-123 SLLTAHLPGY
+123 PSHA
-133 CCGQQQKFRVTPH
+133 QQQKFRTTPH

-157 LRCEVTNLAG
+157 MRCEVANVAG

-181 AVIPGFPRYSVLGDR
+181 AVIPGYPRYSVLGDR
-196 KQGAYN
+196 KQGIYN
-202 LRISNASITDDAEY
+202 LRISNASINDDADY

-237 ISPPSSIEIKGYTNN
+237 ISPPASIEIKGYSHNS
-252 AKVEVRENQDLTL
+252 KVEVRENQDLQL
-265 KCIVSNSKPA
+265 KCIVANAKPA

-290 NRNDKVEETTPKR
+290 KREDNVEESTAKR
-303 FTTTSSLKLKPTA
+303 FTTTSSLKLKPGP

-329 KALAPDMPMRSTVQ
+329 KALSPDMPMRATVQ

-352 PYIEGYTQGETL
+352 PYIEGYSHGETL

-372 ICRSRGGNPPAQLI
+372 MCRSRGGNPPAQLI

-414 ASDNKARFRCEASN
+414 AGDNKARFRCEASN
-428 VMSQTPLKAEVDLT
+428 VMSQNPLKAEVELS

-448 HVSISGSTEA
+448 HVTVMGPTEA
-458 RVGDVVPL
+458 RVGDIVPL
-466 TCTTAASNPPAEI
+466 TCTTAPSNPPAEI
-479 KWMVGGRQIR
+479 KWMVGGRQVR
-489 NATSRT
+489 NATSKT
-495 TVSPEGGWITISNI
+495 IVSPEGGWTTTSNF
-509 TAVIEPNKRS
+509 TATVEPNKRS

-538 HTVNVLYPPI
+538 HTINVLYPPA
-548 PPIISGYIE
+548 PPLISGYME

-593 VIRTADK
+593 VIRAADK

-607 ILANVT
+607 ILANVS

-630 PLFESTT
+630 PLFQSTM

-650 IEPEELKPGIEATI
+650 IEPEELRPGMEAAI

-704 LEFKVNIT
+704 LEFRVNIT
-712 QEMNGI
+712 QEMNGQ

-729 QRSVHEAI
+729 QRSVHEAV

-752 STAVGVEGESLLV
+752 STAVGVEGESLQV
-765 ALQANANPMSITYT
+765 SLQTRANPTSVAYKWTK
-779 WSRDGQTIPSA
+779 DGAIIPQD
-790 VNGAEPR
+790 GEHR
-797 IFADGSK
+797 IFADGGS
-804 LNFTKL
+804 LNFTRL
-810 HRNDAGLY
+810 HRDDAGVY
-818 VCEARNS
+818 SCTASNS
-825 QGTARI
+825 QGKATLNI
-831 NVSVV
+831 TVV

-842 IKSVSENVIVNPGED
+842 IKSVSENIIVNPGED
-857 AMLSCTVEGKPLT
+857 AMLSCSVEGKPLT
-870 EDHVKWERLGYDM
+870 DEHVKWERVGYDM
-883 TIKTSS
+883 TVKTST

-905 EDVGNFRCI
+905 EDVGNFRCV

-919 ANPTSRD
+919 ANPTNRD
-926 VLLIVKFAP
+926 ILLIVKFAP
-935 EIDKSPTLLRA
+935 EIAKAPTLLRA

-961 SSPKPKFIWRQEGK
+961 GSPKPQFIWRQDKK
-975 DLPVNRSYKYE
+975 DLPINRTYKYE
-986 VEEKKIDSLTYE
+986 VEERKIDSLTYE
-998 SILIVEKVAPADY
+998 SSLIVDKVAPADY

-1016 VAKNDLG
+1016 VARNDLG
-1023 QAIETVRLDI
+1023 EAVETVRLEI
-1033 TSQPDTP
+1033 TSQPDPP

-1050 DSVTVAWTPG
+1050 DTVTVAWTPG

-1071 RFREANR
+1071 RYRMVDR

-1093 TINGLKMN
+1093 TIGGLRMN

-1106 SVMAY
+1106 SVMSW
-1111 NDLGESKYLPD
+1111 NELGQSAYLPD
-1122 LQKAHTKEAPPPS
+1122 LARAETKEAPPPS
-1135 QPASSLGGPPTT
+1135 HPASSLGGGPPTT
-1147 SATPLGGTS
+1147 SQTPLGGTS
-1156 GLLLLVGVA
+1156 GMLLVGVGA
-1165 SGITIVALNIL
+1165 GIVVVLLNVFV
-1176 IIGCCLHKRNQ
+1176 IGCCLHKRNE
-1187 KRLKREGLELLPA
+1187 KRLKR
-1200 ELTENSNTPNLVIIG
+1200 V
-1215 ISLAAF
+1215 
-1221 GFLLVNAALVA
+1221 
-1232 WFFVHQRRKKAETA
+1232 AETT
-1246 NQPGKTAT
+1246 NQPAKTAT

-1281 YSNDGSQGDYI
+1281 YSNEGSSQPEYI
-1292 DEARKKAASTYLVDN
+1292 DEARKKAASTYLVEGSDM
-1307 TDLPPPRYQQDGTM
+1307 PPPRYQKDGTL
-1321 PTLYPN
+1321 PVIYPN
-1327 NMVNARTLPHP
+1327 NIVNACTLPHP
-1338 RHNNT
+1338 RHNNGSAAIHMT
-1343 ANIMDHRARDD
+1343 RDD
-1354 QMLINKAVY
+1354 QMLISKGVY

-1388 PPMDYPTQIDF
+1388 PPMEYPAALDF
-1399 TQPMSMAHLQPV
+1399 TAQPMPMAHLQPMTV
-1411 SQASMISGTIL
+1411 TSLAT
-1422 TAQPMGNGGAGT
+1422 NGGATLIGNGSVAAVAGGSGT

-1440 KGVSQVPPPDVTH
+1440 RGVVGVPQPDVTH
-1453 HTTTN
+1453 HTTV
-1458 MGGVQLLHDLHPLN
+1458 GGSPMQMLHDLHPVNL
-1472 ISSTSS
+1472 SAS
-1478 TLTTTS
+1478 TLTTSTT
-1484 SLGNGSLMSVPT
+1484 LNGSLPT
-1496 STPKQ
+1496 ATATLPRQ
-1501 PQSILKDPNRS
+1501 PHGILKDPNRN
-1512 KHQHQQQ
+1512 KQQQHQQQ
-1519 PPTLINTGLL
+1519 QLL
-1529 AMSGPPGSLQVLNI
+1529 NASLVGVGVPVSAPMGSLQILNL
-1543 PNSAG
+1543 PPAG
-1548 ISNNLLMTA
+1548 GGLGNNLLMT
-1557 SAAYDPTNPHS
+1557 
-1568 LTTFNTSGAAVAFTD
+1568 TSGAFDPTAVGMSSFGGVSQAGGIPVAYTD

>member
-1 MQKII
+1 M
-6 TQQSLNSS
+6 
-14 TVVVVVAA
+14 A
-22 DVFSKMKLK
+22 
-31 DPLET
+31 
-36 PFKLQKT
+36 LQ
-43 DVAVVAASAPSNICQ
+43 
-58 HCHRLYQ
+58 
-65 EKHYQQH
+65 QQH
-72 NERHHHHHH
+72 QRHQQHQQH
-81 QQQQKHQHH
+81 QQQQQPHIKW
-90 QQHQHQHHHHR
+90 QQHATKR
-101 YRQSTAA
+101 RRIRQ
-108 IHWIKNLHFVWFVIT
+108 HWIKHLQLLGLLAVIVLA
-123 SLLTAHLPGY
+123 SAPVPSHA
-133 CCGQQQKFRVTPH
+133 QQQKFRTTPH

-157 LRCEVTNLAG
+157 MRCEVANVAG

-196 KQGAYN
+196 KQGIYN
-202 LRISNASITDDAEY
+202 LRISNASINDDADY

-237 ISPPSSIEIKGYTNN
+237 ISPPASIEIKGYSHNS
-252 AKVEVRENQDLTL
+252 KVEVRENQDLQL
-265 KCIVSNSKPA
+265 KCIVANAKPA

-290 NRNDKVEETTPKR
+290 KREDTVEESTSKR
-303 FTTTSSLKLKPTA
+303 FTTTSSLKLKPGP
-316 DDDYTEYTCQAKH
+316 DDDYTEYTCQARH
-329 KALAPDMPMRSTVQ
+329 KALSPDMPMRATVQ

-352 PYIEGYTQGETL
+352 PYIEGYSAGETL

-372 ICRSRGGNPPAQLI
+372 MCRSRGGNPPAQLI

-414 ASDNKARFRCEASN
+414 AGDNKARFRCEASN
-428 VMSQTPLKAEVDLT
+428 VMSQNPLKAEVELS

-448 HVSISGSTEA
+448 HVTVMGPTEA
-458 RVGDVVPL
+458 LVGDIVPL
-466 TCTTAASNPPAEI
+466 TCTTAPSNPPAEI
-479 KWMVGGRQIR
+479 KWMVGGRQVR
-489 NATSRT
+489 NATSKT
-495 TVSPEGGWITISNI
+495 IVSPEGGWTTTSNI
-509 TAVIEPNKRS
+509 TAVVEPNKRS

-538 HTVNVLYPPI
+538 HTINVLYPPA
-548 PPIISGYIE
+548 PPLISGYME

-593 VIRTADK
+593 VIRAADK

-607 ILANVT
+607 ILANVS

-630 PLFESTT
+630 PLFQSTT

-650 IEPEELKPGIEATI
+650 IEPKELRPGMEATI

-704 LEFKVNIT
+704 LEFRVNVT
-712 QEMNGI
+712 QEMNGQ

-729 QRSVHEAI
+729 QRSAHEAV

-752 STAVGVEGESLLV
+752 STAVGVEGESLQV
-765 ALQANANPMSITYT
+765 SLQTRANPTPVTYKWT
-779 WSRDGQTIPSA
+779 KDGTTTPQD
-790 VNGAEPR
+790 GDHR
-797 IFADGSK
+797 IFADGGS
-804 LNFTKL
+804 LNFTRL
-810 HRNDAGLY
+810 HRDDAGIY
-818 VCEARNS
+818 SCSASNS
-825 QGTARI
+825 QGGATLNI
-831 NVSVV
+831 TVV

-842 IKSVSENVIVNPGED
+842 IKSVSENIVVNPGED

-870 EDHVKWERLGYDM
+870 EEHVKWERVGYDM
-883 TIKTSS
+883 TVKTST

-897 LHIKDAQR
+897 LHIKDAKR
-905 EDVGNFRCI
+905 EDVGNFRCV

-919 ANPTSRD
+919 DNPTNRD
-926 VLLIVKFAP
+926 ILLIVKFAP
-935 EIDKSPTLLRA
+935 EIAKAPTLLRA

-961 SSPKPKFIWRQEGK
+961 GSPKPQFIWRQDKK
-975 DLPVNRSYKYE
+975 DLPINRTYKYE
-986 VEEKKIDSLTYE
+986 VEERKIDSLTYE
-998 SILIVEKVAPADY
+998 STLIVDKVAPADY

-1016 VAKNDLG
+1016 VARNELG
-1023 QAIETVRLDI
+1023 EAVETVRLEI
-1033 TSQPDTP
+1033 TSQPDPP

-1050 DSVTVAWTPG
+1050 DTVTVAWTPG

-1071 RFREANR
+1071 RYRMADR

-1093 TINGLKMN
+1093 TIGGLRMN

-1106 SVMAY
+1106 SVMSW
-1111 NDLGESKYLPD
+1111 NELGQSTYLPD
-1122 LQKAHTKEAPPPS
+1122 LARAETK
-1135 QPASSLGGPPTT
+1135 
-1147 SATPLGGTS
+1147 
-1156 GLLLLVGVA
+1156 
-1165 SGITIVALNIL
+1165 
-1176 IIGCCLHKRNQ
+1176 
-1187 KRLKREGLELLPA
+1187 GLELMPA
-1200 ELTENSNTPNLVIIG
+1200 ELTEDSSNTPNLVIIG

-1221 GFLLVNAALVA
+1221 GFLLVNASLVA
-1232 WFFVHQRRKKAETA
+1232 WFFVHQRRKKVAETT
-1246 NQPGKTAT
+1246 NQPAKTAT

-1281 YSNDGSQGDYI
+1281 YSNEGSSQPEYI
-1292 DEARKKAASTYLVDN
+1292 DEARKKAASTYLVEGSDM
-1307 TDLPPPRYQQDGTM
+1307 PPPRYQKDGTL
-1321 PTLYPN
+1321 PVIYPN
-1327 NMVNARTLPHP
+1327 NVVNACTLPHP
-1338 RHNNT
+1338 RHNNGSAAIHMT
-1343 ANIMDHRARDD
+1343 RDD
-1354 QMLINKAVY
+1354 QMLISKGVY

-1388 PPMDYPTQIDF
+1388 PPMEYPAALDF
-1399 TQPMSMAHLQPV
+1399 TAQPMPMAHLQPMTV
-1411 SQASMISGTIL
+1411 TSLATNGGPTLI
-1422 TAQPMGNGGAGT
+1422 GNGSVAAVAGGSGT

-1440 KGVSQVPPPDVTH
+1440 RGVVGVPQPDVTH
-1453 HTTTN
+1453 HTSTV
-1458 MGGVQLLHDLHPLN
+1458 GGSPMQMMHDLHPVNL
-1472 ISSTSS
+1472 SAS
-1478 TLTTTS
+1478 TLTTSTT
-1484 SLGNGSLMSVPT
+1484 LNGSLPT
-1496 STPKQ
+1496 ATATLPRQ
-1501 PQSILKDPNRS
+1501 PHGILKDPNRN
-1512 KHQHQQQ
+1512 KQQQQQQQQQLQHQQQ
-1519 PPTLINTGLL
+1519 LL
-1529 AMSGPPGSLQVLNI
+1529 NASLVGVGVPVSAPLGSLQILNL
-1543 PNSAG
+1543 PPASG
-1548 ISNNLLMTA
+1548 GLGNNLLMTTNA
-1557 SAAYDPTNPHS
+1557 FDPTAVGLS
-1568 LTTFNTSGAAVAFTD
+1568 SFGAVSQAGGIPVAYTD

>member
-1 MQKII
+1 MESPDPGQCAFPFYA
-6 TQQSLNSS
+6 TNRDE
-14 TVVVVVAA
+14 VAA
-22 DVFSKMKLK
+22 V
-31 DPLET
+31 PT
-36 PFKLQKT
+36 
-43 DVAVVAASAPSNICQ
+43 ASSNTCQ
-58 HCHRLYQ
+58 HCHRF
-65 EKHYQQH
+65 YQQ
-72 NERHHHHHH
+72 
-81 QQQQKHQHH
+81 QLH
-90 QQHQHQHHHHR
+90 QQHCRNNHNNQLQQQHQQLSSSKQHYGSHR
-101 YRQSTAA
+101 HRQYYHQQRRQQ
-108 IHWIKNLHFVWFVIT
+108 HWIKNLHFVCFVMCLVVVIHFP
-123 SLLTAHLPGY
+123 AFCHA
-133 CCGQQQKFRVTPH
+133 QQQKFRVTPH

-157 LRCEVTNLAG
+157 LRCEVSNLAG

-196 KQGAYN
+196 KQGVYN
-202 LRISNASITDDAEY
+202 LRISNASTSDDAEY

-222 ARLNSAIRANAKLTV
+222 ARLNSAIRANAKLIV
-237 ISPPSSIEIKGYTNN
+237 ISPPSSIEIHGYENN

-265 KCIVSNSKPA
+265 KCVVSNAKPA

-290 NRNDKVEETTPKR
+290 HRNDKVEETSPKR
-303 FTTTSSLKLKPTA
+303 FTTTSSLKLKPTS

-329 KALAPDMPMRSTVQ
+329 KALAPDMPMRATVQ

-364 RRGQTVEL
+364 RRGQLVEL
-372 ICRSRGGNPPAQLI
+372 ICRSRGGNPAAQLI
-386 WYKNGSQIRMAY
+386 WYKNGLQTKMAY
-398 RTSGR
+398 KTIGR
-403 LSENIYTFTAE
+403 MSENVYKFTAE
-414 ASDNKARFRCEASN
+414 ASDNKARFRCEAIN
-428 VMSQTPLKAEVDLT
+428 VMSPAPLKAEVELT

-448 HVSISGSTEA
+448 HVTISGSSEA

-466 TCTTAASNPPAEI
+466 TCTTAPSNPPAEI
-479 KWMVGGRQIR
+479 KWTVGGRQIR

-495 TVSPEGGWITISNI
+495 VVSPEGGWITVSNI

-538 HTVNVLYPPI
+538 HTVNVLYPPS
-548 PPIISGYIE
+548 PPIISGYME

-613 DNQAQYRCEAS
+613 DNQAQYRCEAA

-664 ICDSSSSNPP
+664 VCDSSSSNPP
-674 AKLSWWK
+674 AKLSWWR
-681 DGIPIEGINNTSKP
+681 DGIAIKGINNTSKP

-712 QEMNGI
+712 QEMNGV

-779 WSRDGQTIPSA
+779 WTKDGQALPG
-790 VNGAEPR
+790 NGIAAESR
-797 IFADGSK
+797 IFAEGPK

-810 HRNDAGLY
+810 HRNDAGVY
-818 VCEARNS
+818 ICEARNS
-825 QGTARI
+825 QGSARI
-831 NVSVV
+831 NVTVV

-842 IKSVSENVIVNPGED
+842 IRSVSENVIVNPGED
-857 AMLSCTVEGKPLT
+857 AMLSCSVEGKPLT

-883 TIKTSS
+883 TIKTST

-935 EIDKSPTLLRA
+935 EIDKSPTLMRA

-961 SSPKPKFIWRQEGK
+961 ASPKPKFIWRQEGK

-998 SILIVEKVAPADY
+998 SILIIEKVAPADY

-1016 VAKNDLG
+1016 VAKNELG
-1023 QAIETVRLDI
+1023 QDIEPVRLDI

-1040 LSLNILNVTH
+1040 LSLNIINVTH

-1060 FDGGLKASYRV
+1060 FDGGVKASYRV
-1071 RFREANR
+1071 RYREANR

-1093 TINGLKMN
+1093 TINGLRMN

-1122 LQKAHTKEAPPPS
+1122 LQKAHTKAPPPS

-1187 KRLKREGLELLPA
+1187 KRLKR
-1200 ELTENSNTPNLVIIG
+1200 
-1215 ISLAAF
+1215 
-1221 GFLLVNAALVA
+1221 
-1232 WFFVHQRRKKAETA
+1232 AETT

-1321 PTLYPN
+1321 PALYPN
-1327 NMVNARTLPHP
+1327 NIVNARTLPHP
-1338 RHNNT
+1338 RHNNG

-1388 PPMDYPTQIDF
+1388 PPMDYAAQIDF
-1399 TQPMSMAHLQPV
+1399 TQPMPMAHLQPV

-1422 TAQPMGNGGAGT
+1422 AAAPSMGNGGSGT

-1440 KGVSQVPPPDVTH
+1440 KGVSHVPPPDVTH
-1453 HTTTN
+1453 HTTN
-1458 MGGVQLLHDLHPLN
+1458 MGSVHMMHDLHPLN

-1478 TLTTTS
+1478 TMTTAS
-1484 SLGNGSLMSVPT
+1484 SVGNGSLMSVPS

-1501 PQSILKDPNRS
+1501 PQSILKDPNRN
-1512 KHQHQQQ
+1512 KQQHQLQQ
-1519 PPTLINTGLL
+1519 QSSLIGTSMM
-1529 AMSGPPGSLQVLNI
+1529 AVPAPPGSLQVLNI
-1543 PNSAG
+1543 PSSVG

-1557 SAAYDPTNPHS
+1557 SAAYDPANPHS
-1568 LTTFNTSGAAVAFTD
+1568 LTTFNAGGATVAFTD

>member
-1 MQKII
+1 MAL
-6 TQQSLNSS
+6 QQRH
-14 TVVVVVAA
+14 
-22 DVFSKMKLK
+22 
-31 DPLET
+31 
-36 PFKLQKT
+36 QR
-43 DVAVVAASAPSNICQ
+43 
-58 HCHRLYQ
+58 H
-65 EKHYQQH
+65 QQ
-72 NERHHHHHH
+72 H
-81 QQQQKHQHH
+81 QQQQH
-90 QQHQHQHHHHR
+90 QQQHIKWQQHATKR
-101 YRQSTAA
+101 RRCRQ
-108 IHWIKNLHFVWFVIT
+108 HWIKHLQLLGLLAVIVLA
-123 SLLTAHLPGY
+123 SAPVPSHA
-133 CCGQQQKFRVTPH
+133 QQQKFRTTPH

-157 LRCEVTNLAG
+157 MRCEVANVAG

-196 KQGAYN
+196 KQGIYN
-202 LRISNASITDDAEY
+202 LRISNASINDDADY

-237 ISPPSSIEIKGYTNN
+237 ISPPASIEIKGYSHNS
-252 AKVEVRENQDLTL
+252 KVEVRENQDLQL
-265 KCIVSNSKPA
+265 KCIVANAKPA

-290 NRNDKVEETTPKR
+290 KREDTVEESTAKR
-303 FTTTSSLKLKPTA
+303 FTTTSSLKLKPGP
-316 DDDYTEYTCQAKH
+316 DDDYTEYTCQARH
-329 KALAPDMPMRSTVQ
+329 KALSPDMPMRATVQ

-352 PYIEGYTQGETL
+352 PYIEGYSPGETL

-372 ICRSRGGNPPAQLI
+372 MCRSRGGNPPAQLI

-414 ASDNKARFRCEASN
+414 AGDNKARFRCEASN
-428 VMSQTPLKAEVDLT
+428 VMSQNALKAEVELS

-448 HVSISGSTEA
+448 HVTVMGPTEA
-458 RVGDVVPL
+458 RVGDIVPL
-466 TCTTAASNPPAEI
+466 TCTTAPSNPPAEI
-479 KWMVGGRQIR
+479 KWMVGGRQVR
-489 NATSRT
+489 NATSKT
-495 TVSPEGGWITISNI
+495 IVSPEGGWTTTSNI
-509 TAVIEPNKRS
+509 TAVVEPNKRS

-538 HTVNVLYPPI
+538 HTINVLYPPA
-548 PPIISGYIE
+548 PPLISGYME

-593 VIRTADK
+593 VIRAADK

-607 ILANVT
+607 ILANVS

-630 PLFESTT
+630 PLFQSTT

-650 IEPEELKPGIEATI
+650 IEPEELRPGMEATI

-704 LEFKVNIT
+704 LEFRVNVT
-712 QEMNGI
+712 QEMNGQ

-729 QRSVHEAI
+729 QRSVHEAV

-752 STAVGVEGESLLV
+752 STAVGVEGESLQV
-765 ALQANANPMSITYT
+765 SLQTRANPTPVIYKWTK
-779 WSRDGQTIPSA
+779 DGTTIPQD
-790 VNGAEPR
+790 GEHR
-797 IFADGSK
+797 IFADGGS
-804 LNFTKL
+804 LNFTRL
-810 HRNDAGLY
+810 HRDDAGIY
-818 VCEARNS
+818 SCSASNS
-825 QGTARI
+825 QGGATLNI
-831 NVSVV
+831 TVV

-842 IKSVSENVIVNPGED
+842 IKSVSENIVVNPGED

-870 EDHVKWERLGYDM
+870 EEHVKWERVGYNM
-883 TIKTSS
+883 TVKTST

-897 LHIKDAQR
+897 LHIKDAKR
-905 EDVGNFRCI
+905 EDVGNFRCV

-919 ANPTSRD
+919 DNPTNRD
-926 VLLIVKFAP
+926 ILLIVKFAP
-935 EIDKSPTLLRA
+935 EIAKAPTLLRA

-961 SSPKPKFIWRQEGK
+961 GSPKPQFIWRQDKK
-975 DLPVNRSYKYE
+975 DLPINRTYKYE
-986 VEEKKIDSLTYE
+986 VEERKIDSLTYE
-998 SILIVEKVAPADY
+998 STLIVDKVAPADY
-1011 GAYEC
+1011 GAYDC
-1016 VAKNDLG
+1016 VARNELG
-1023 QAIETVRLDI
+1023 EAVETVRLEI
-1033 TSQPDTP
+1033 TSQPDPP

-1050 DSVTVAWTPG
+1050 DTVTVAWTPG

-1071 RFREANR
+1071 RYRMADR

-1093 TINGLKMN
+1093 TIGGLRMN

-1106 SVMAY
+1106 SVMSW
-1111 NDLGESKYLPD
+1111 NELGQSPYLPD
-1122 LQKAHTKEAPPPS
+1122 LARAETK
-1135 QPASSLGGPPTT
+1135 
-1147 SATPLGGTS
+1147 
-1156 GLLLLVGVA
+1156 
-1165 SGITIVALNIL
+1165 
-1176 IIGCCLHKRNQ
+1176 
-1187 KRLKREGLELLPA
+1187 GLELMPA
-1200 ELTENSNTPNLVIIG
+1200 ELTEDSSNTPNLVIIG

-1221 GFLLVNAALVA
+1221 GFLLVNASLVA
-1232 WFFVHQRRKKAETA
+1232 WFFVHQRRKKVAETT
-1246 NQPGKTAT
+1246 NQPAKTAT

-1281 YSNDGSQGDYI
+1281 YSNEGSSQPEYI
-1292 DEARKKAASTYLVDN
+1292 DEARKKAASTYLVEGSDM
-1307 TDLPPPRYQQDGTM
+1307 PPPRYQKDGTL
-1321 PTLYPN
+1321 PVIYPN
-1327 NMVNARTLPHP
+1327 NVVNACTLPHP
-1338 RHNNT
+1338 RHNNGSAAIQMT
-1343 ANIMDHRARDD
+1343 RDD
-1354 QMLINKAVY
+1354 QMLISKGVY

-1388 PPMDYPTQIDF
+1388 PPMEYPAALDF
-1399 TQPMSMAHLQPV
+1399 TAQPMAMAHLQPMTV
-1411 SQASMISGTIL
+1411 TSLATNGGPTLI
-1422 TAQPMGNGGAGT
+1422 GNGSVAAVAGGSGT

-1440 KGVSQVPPPDVTH
+1440 RGVVGVPQPDVTH
-1453 HTTTN
+1453 HTSTVGSSP
-1458 MGGVQLLHDLHPLN
+1458 MQMLHDLHPVNL
-1472 ISSTSS
+1472 SAS
-1478 TLTTTS
+1478 TLTTSTT
-1484 SLGNGSLMSVPT
+1484 LNGSLPT
-1496 STPKQ
+1496 ATATLPRQ
-1501 PQSILKDPNRS
+1501 PHGILKDPNRN
-1512 KHQHQQQ
+1512 KQQHQHQQQ
-1519 PPTLINTGLL
+1519 LL
-1529 AMSGPPGSLQVLNI
+1529 NASLVGVGVGVPVSAPLGSLQILNL
-1543 PNSAG
+1543 PAASG
-1548 ISNNLLMTA
+1548 GLGNNLLMTT
-1557 SAAYDPTNPHS
+1557 SAFDPTAVGMS
-1568 LTTFNTSGAAVAFTD
+1568 SFGAVSQAGGIPVTYTD

>member
-1 MQKII
+1 MLSISATMESPDPGQIYPFALSA
-6 TQQSLNSS
+6 TNRAADA
-14 TVVVVVAA
+14 VAA
-22 DVFSKMKLK
+22 D
-31 DPLET
+31 
-36 PFKLQKT
+36 
-43 DVAVVAASAPSNICQ
+43 APAPGNACQ
-58 HCHRLYQ
+58 HCHRFYQ
-65 EKHYQQH
+65 HQPEYQHRQQH
-72 NERHHHHHH
+72 CHSHHNN
-81 QQQQKHQHH
+81 KHQPQQLSSSKQHH
-90 QQHQHQHHHHR
+90 CSPRLRQYNRQHQPQHH
-101 YRQSTAA
+101 RQLQQ
-108 IHWIKNLHFVWFVIT
+108 HWIKNLHFVCSVIC
-123 SLLTAHLPGY
+123 LVVAIHLPAF
-133 CCGQQQKFRVTPH
+133 CHAQQQKFRVTPH

-157 LRCEVTNLAG
+157 LRCEVSNLAG

-196 KQGAYN
+196 KQGVYN
-202 LRISNASITDDAEY
+202 LRISNASTSDDAEY

-222 ARLNSAIRANAKLTV
+222 ARLNSAIRANAKLIV
-237 ISPPSSIEIKGYTNN
+237 ISPPSSIEIQGYENN

-265 KCIVSNSKPA
+265 KCVVSNAKPA

-290 NRNDKVEETTPKR
+290 NRNDKVEETSPKR

-329 KALAPDMPMRSTVQ
+329 KALAPDMPMRATVQ

-364 RRGQTVEL
+364 RRGQLVEL
-372 ICRSRGGNPPAQLI
+372 ICRSRGGNPAAQLI
-386 WYKNGSQIRMAY
+386 WYKNGLQTKMAY
-398 RTSGR
+398 KTIGR
-403 LSENIYTFTAE
+403 MSENVYKFTAE
-414 ASDNKARFRCEASN
+414 ASDNKARFRCEAIN
-428 VMSQTPLKAEVDLT
+428 VMSPAPLKAEVELT

-448 HVSISGSTEA
+448 HVAISGSSEA

-466 TCTTAASNPPAEI
+466 TCTTAPSNPPAEI
-479 KWMVGGRQIR
+479 KWTVGGRQIR

-495 TVSPEGGWITISNI
+495 VVSPEGGWITISNI

-538 HTVNVLYPPI
+538 HTVNVLYPPS
-548 PPIISGYIE
+548 PPIISGYME

-613 DNQAQYRCEAS
+613 DNQAQYRCEAA

-664 ICDSSSSNPP
+664 VCDSSSSNPP
-674 AKLSWWK
+674 AKLSWWR
-681 DGIPIEGINNTSKP
+681 DGIAIKGINNTSKP

-712 QEMNGI
+712 QEMNGV

-779 WSRDGQTIPSA
+779 WSKDGQPLPA
-790 VNGAEPR
+790 NGNGEAR
-797 IFADGSK
+797 IFAEGPK

-810 HRNDAGLY
+810 HRNDAGVY

-825 QGTARI
+825 QGSARI
-831 NVSVV
+831 NVTVV

-842 IKSVSENVIVNPGED
+842 IKGVSENVIVNPGED
-857 AMLSCTVEGKPLT
+857 AMLSCSVEGKPLT

-883 TIKTSS
+883 TIKTST

-935 EIDKSPTLLRA
+935 EIDKSPTLMRA

-998 SILIVEKVAPADY
+998 SILIIEKVAPADY

-1016 VAKNDLG
+1016 VAKNELG
-1023 QAIETVRLDI
+1023 QDIEPVRLDI

-1071 RFREANR
+1071 RYREANR

-1093 TINGLKMN
+1093 TINGLRTN

-1122 LQKAHTKEAPPPS
+1122 LQKAHTKE
-1135 QPASSLGGPPTT
+1135 
-1147 SATPLGGTS
+1147 
-1156 GLLLLVGVA
+1156 
-1165 SGITIVALNIL
+1165 
-1176 IIGCCLHKRNQ
+1176 
-1187 KRLKREGLELLPA
+1187 GLELLPA
-1200 ELTENSNTPNLVIIG
+1200 ELTENSNAPNLVIIG

-1221 GFLLVNAALVA
+1221 GFLLVNAALVG

-1307 TDLPPPRYQQDGTM
+1307 SDLPPPRYQQDGTM
-1321 PTLYPN
+1321 PALYPN
-1327 NMVNARTLPHP
+1327 NIVNARTLPHP
-1338 RHNNT
+1338 RHNNG

-1388 PPMDYPTQIDF
+1388 PPMDYAAQIDF
-1399 TQPMSMAHLQPV
+1399 TQPMPMAHLQPA

-1422 TAQPMGNGGAGT
+1422 AAAPSMGNGGSGT

-1440 KGVSQVPPPDVTH
+1440 KGVSHVPPPDVTH
-1453 HTTTN
+1453 HTTSN
-1458 MGGVQLLHDLHPLN
+1458 MGSVHMMHDLHPLN

-1478 TLTTTS
+1478 TMTTTS
-1484 SLGNGSLMSVPT
+1484 SVGNGSLMSVPS

-1501 PQSILKDPNRS
+1501 PQSILKDPNRN
-1512 KHQHQQQ
+1512 KQQHQLQQ
-1519 PPTLINTGLL
+1519 QSSLIGPGMM
-1529 AMSGPPGSLQVLNI
+1529 AVAAPPGSLQVLNI
-1543 PNSAG
+1543 PSSVG

-1557 SAAYDPTNPHS
+1557 SAAYDPANPHS
-1568 LTTFNTSGAAVAFTD
+1568 LTTFNAGGATVAFTD

>member
-1 MQKII
+1 MACNMA
-6 TQQSLNSS
+6 S
-14 TVVVVVAA
+14 
-22 DVFSKMKLK
+22 
-31 DPLET
+31 DPALTKEE
-36 PFKLQKT
+36 
-43 DVAVVAASAPSNICQ
+43 A
-58 HCHRLYQ
+58 
-65 EKHYQQH
+65 
-72 NERHHHHHH
+72 
-81 QQQQKHQHH
+81 QQQQQ
-90 QQHQHQHHHHR
+90 QQHTKWQQHATKRRRCHQ
-101 YRQSTAA
+101 
-108 IHWIKNLHFVWFVIT
+108 HWIKHLQILGMAVIAL
-123 SLLTAHLPGY
+123 SLTGLAPCHA
-133 CCGQQQKFRVTPH
+133 QQQKFRTTPH

-157 LRCEVTNLAG
+157 MRCEVTNVAG

-196 KQGAYN
+196 KQGVYN
-202 LRISNASITDDAEY
+202 LRISNASINDDAEY

-237 ISPPSSIEIKGYTNN
+237 ISPPASIEIKGYSHNS
-252 AKVEVRENQDLTL
+252 KVEVRENQDLQL
-265 KCIVSNSKPA
+265 KCIVANAKPA

-290 NRNDKVEETTPKR
+290 KRDDLVEESIPKR
-303 FTTTSSLKLKPTA
+303 WTTTSSLKLKPGS

-329 KALAPDMPMRSTVQ
+329 KALSPDMPMRATVQ

-352 PYIEGYTQGETL
+352 PYIEGYSQGDTL
-364 RRGQTVEL
+364 RRGQSVEL
-372 ICRSRGGNPPAQLI
+372 MCRSRGGNPPAQLI

-398 RTSGR
+398 RTAGR
-403 LSENIYTFTAE
+403 LSENIYAFTAE
-414 ASDNKARFRCEASN
+414 AGDNKARFRCEASN
-428 VMSQTPLKAEVDLT
+428 VMSQTPLKAEVDLS

-448 HVSISGSTEA
+448 HVTVMGPTEA

-466 TCTTAASNPPAEI
+466 TCNTAPSNPPAEI
-479 KWMVGGRQIR
+479 KWMVGGRQVR
-489 NATSRT
+489 NT
-495 TVSPEGGWITISNI
+495 TFSKIISPEGGWTSTSNI
-509 TAVIEPNKRS
+509 TAIVEPHKRS

-538 HTVNVLYPPI
+538 HTINVLYPPA
-548 PPIISGYIE
+548 PPLISGYIE

-593 VIRTADK
+593 VIRAADK

-630 PLFESTT
+630 PLFQSTT

-650 IEPEELKPGIEATI
+650 IEPEELRPGMQAAI

-704 LEFKVNIT
+704 LEFRVNIT
-712 QEMNGI
+712 QEMNGV

-752 STAVGVEGESLLV
+752 STAVGVEGESLQV
-765 ALQANANPMSITYT
+765 ALQTKANPTTVEYKWT
-779 WSRDGQTIPSA
+779 KDGSTIPQ
-790 VNGAEPR
+790 GGEHR
-797 IFADGSK
+797 IFADGGS
-804 LNFTKL
+804 LNFSRL
-810 HRNDAGLY
+810 HRDDAGVY
-818 VCEARNS
+818 SCSASNT
-825 QGTARI
+825 QGKATLNI
-831 NVSVV
+831 TVV

-842 IKSVSENVIVNPGED
+842 IKAVSENIIVNPGED
-857 AMLSCTVEGKPLT
+857 AMLSCSVEGKPLT
-870 EDHVKWERLGYDM
+870 EEHVKWERVGYDM
-883 TIKTSS
+883 TVKTST

-897 LHIKDAQR
+897 LHLKNAQR
-905 EDVGNFRCI
+905 EDVGNFRCV

-919 ANPTSRD
+919 ANPTNRD

-935 EIDKSPTLLRA
+935 EITKSPTMMRA

-961 SSPKPKFIWRQEGK
+961 ASPKPQFIWRQDKK
-975 DLPVNRSYKYE
+975 DLPINRTYKYE
-986 VEEKKIDSLTYE
+986 VEERKIDSLTYE
-998 SILIVEKVAPADY
+998 SALIVDKVAPADY

-1016 VAKNDLG
+1016 IARNELG
-1023 QAIETVRLDI
+1023 ETIETVRLEI
-1033 TSQPDTP
+1033 TSQPDPP

-1050 DSVTVAWTPG
+1050 DAVTVAWTPG

-1071 RFREANR
+1071 RYRIVDR

-1093 TINGLKMN
+1093 TIAGLRMD

-1106 SVMAY
+1106 SVMAW
-1111 NDLGESKYLPD
+1111 NELGQSAYLPD
-1122 LQKAHTKEAPPPS
+1122 LTRAQTKEAPPPS
-1135 QPASSLGGPPTT
+1135 QPASSLGGGPPTT
-1147 SATPLGGTS
+1147 SQTPLGGTS
-1156 GLLLLVGVA
+1156 AMLLVGVGA
-1165 SGITIVALNIL
+1165 GIVVVLLNVFV
-1176 IIGCCLHKRNQ
+1176 IGCCLHKRNE
-1187 KRLKREGLELLPA
+1187 KRLKRV
-1200 ELTENSNTPNLVIIG
+1200 S
-1215 ISLAAF
+1215 
-1221 GFLLVNAALVA
+1221 
-1232 WFFVHQRRKKAETA
+1232 ETT

-1281 YSNDGSQGDYI
+1281 YSNEGGSQPEYI
-1292 DEARKKAASTYLVDN
+1292 DEARKKAASTYLVEGADM
-1307 TDLPPPRYQQDGTM
+1307 PPPRYQKDGTL
-1321 PTLYPN
+1321 PVLYPN
-1327 NMVNARTLPHP
+1327 NIVNACTLPHP
-1338 RHNNT
+1338 RHNNGNAT
-1343 ANIMDHRARDD
+1343 AIHMSRDD
-1354 QMLINKAVY
+1354 QMLISKGIY

-1388 PPMDYPTQIDF
+1388 PPMEYPAAMDF
-1399 TQPMSMAHLQPV
+1399 SAAPPMSMAHLQPITV
-1411 SQASMISGTIL
+1411 TSQAAALLASNGGATL
-1422 TAQPMGNGGAGT
+1422 MGNGTAGGSGT

-1440 KGVSQVPPPDVTH
+1440 RGIPQPDVTH
-1453 HTTTN
+1453 HTTAVSGSP
-1458 MGGVQLLHDLHPLN
+1458 MQMLHDLHPVNL
-1472 ISSTSS
+1472 SAT
-1478 TLTTTS
+1478 TLTTSTM
-1484 SLGNGSLMSVPT
+1484 LNGSMTTAATT
-1496 STPKQ
+1496 STLPRQ
-1501 PQSILKDPNRS
+1501 PHGILKDPNRS
-1512 KHQHQQQ
+1512 KQLQQQHQMQHQHQQ
-1519 PPTLINTGLL
+1519 LL
-1529 AMSGPPGSLQVLNI
+1529 NASLVGVGVPVSAPMGSLQILNL
-1543 PNSAG
+1543 PAQGSG
-1548 ISNNLLMTA
+1548 MGSNLLMTT
-1557 SAAYDPTNPHS
+1557 SATYDPTGAAMS
-1568 LTTFNTSGAAVAFTD
+1568 SFNGGAAVSAASAGGIPVAYTD